1 MSEDASDVP
10 RELLESIKDVI
21 GRKIKISVKKK
32 VKLETKGDKVDN
44 RILVLASCRA
54 FLLTSRIP
62 TKLELTFSYLEIQ
75 GITSSKPGQLIVEM
89 EKCNISMKMAS
100 SEDVNEVLAHIGTC
114 LRKIFPG
121 LSPVRIMKKVTME
134 PSERLA
140 NLQALWESQTVAE
153 LGPCGGFSQMYACVC
168 DWLGFPYRE
177 EVQWDV
183 DTIYLTQ
190 DTRELNLQ
198 DFSHLD
204 HRDLIPIVAA
214 LEYNQ
219 WFTKLSSKDLKLST
233 DVCEQILR
241 VVSRSNR
248 LEELVLENAGLRTD
262 FAQKLANALAHN
274 PNSGLHTINLANNPL
289 EDRGVSSLSVQF
301 AKLPKGLKHLNVSKT
316 SLSPKGVNSLSQSLS
331 ANPLIANTL
340 IHLDLSGNV
349 LRSDDLSNL
358 YSFLAQP
365 NALVHLDLSNTE
377 CALDM
382 VCGALLR
389 GCLQHLAV
397 LSLSRTVFSHRKGK
411 EVPPSFKQFFS
422 SSLALRQINLS
433 GTKLPPEPLKALLL
447 GLACN
452 HNVKE
457 VSLDLSSCEL
467 GHCLRSGGAQV
478 LEGCIAEI
486 HNITSLDISDNGLES
501 DLSTLVVWLSKNRS
515 IRHLALGKNFNN
527 MKSKNLT
534 PVLDNLVQMIQDE
547 DSPLQSLSLADS
559 KLKTEV
565 TIIINALGSNT
576 SLTKVDIS
584 GNGMGDMGAKMLAK
598 ALQINTKLRTV
609 IWDKNNITAQGFQDI
624 AVALEKNYTLR
635 FMPIPM
641 NDASQALKTNP
652 EKTEDALRK
661 IENYLLRNHETRK
674 YLQEQAYRL
683 QQGIVTSTTQQM
695 IDRICVKVQDH
706 LNSLR
711 NCGVDAVQED
721 LKCAERLMRD
731 AKNSKTLLPN
741 LYHLGGPSWAAVN
754 GSLSN
759 PIQETLESMAGE
771 VTRVVDEQL
780 KTLLESMVDAAEN
793 LCPNVMKK
801 TNIRQDLIE
810 ASTEKISI
818 PRTFV
823 KNVLLEQS
831 GIDILNKISEV
842 KLTVASFL
850 SDRIVDE
857 ILDALSH
864 SHHKLADHLT
874 RRGKPL
880 PHQESLEIELAEEKP
895 TKRSIITVEDLTEIE
910 RLEDLDTCMMTPKSK
925 RKSIHSRMLR
935 PVSRAFEMEF
945 DLDKALEE
953 VPIHI
958 EDPPF
963 PSSRPDK
970 RTSGFIS
977 ELPSEEGRK
986 LEHFTKL
993 RPKRNKKQQPTQ
1005 ASVTATVP
1013 HEGEQNGLMGRVDEG
1028 VDEFFTKKVTKMD
1041 SKRPSV
1047 KSSDTNES
1055 SETGDEKKK
1064 RDSRKSGFLNLI
1076 KSRSKSERPQTV
1088 LVAEEPASPKGI
1100 VKSPAV
1106 DISKKELKSAEQNG
1120 SAERV
1125 EELKTPDSLEETQ
1138 PEDATKPEK
1147 SDNKG
1152 SPQGGRRYGVQVM
1165 GSGLLAE
1172 MKAKQEKRAAS
1183 AQKKFGNDVVS
1194 RDSYDTTAS
1203 AERQDG
1209 NSSVPKLQQTLPE
1222 NRFALSKGDSIVA
1235 PAEKN
1240 IKMEPKAEASAKA
1253 RSSSNTPTSPK
1264 PPLQSAKPSL
1274 TGRPTVPQKP
1284 RSASRTEDLPESP
1297 SGPGSPKVA
1306 LLPPVLKKITSDK
1319 EKDGQSSPQ
1328 PTIRSLSQEEQTGD
1342 YNKRDT
1348 DLDCEKP
1355 ASGGKRISRQYS
1367 TSAEEEVNEH
1377 GHRKSQATTA
1387 AKRSPGHQPH
1397 EYQELKQRS
1406 LNKDSH
1412 QGSKSSDSG
1421 EEADKDFIFV

>member
-1 MSEDASDVP
+1 MTEESSDVP
-10 RELLESIKDVI
+10 RELIESIKDVI

-32 VKLETKGDKVDN
+32 VKLEVKGDKVEN
-44 RILVLASCRA
+44 KVLVLTSCRA
-54 FLLTSRIP
+54 FLVTARIP
-62 TKLELTFSYLEIQ
+62 TKLELTFSYLEIH
-75 GITSSKPGQLIVEM
+75 GVICSKSAQMVVET
-89 EKCNISMKMAS
+89 EKCSISMKMAS
-100 SEDVNEVLAHIGTC
+100 PEDVSEVLAHIGTC

-121 LSPVRIMKKVTME
+121 LSPVRIMKKVSME

-140 NLQALWESQTVAE
+140 SLQALWDSQTVAE
-153 LGPCGGFSQMYACVC
+153 QGPCGGFSQMYACVC
-168 DWLGFPYRE
+168 DWLGFSYRE

-204 HRDLIPIVAA
+204 HRDLIPIIAA

-262 FAQKLANALAHN
+262 FAQKLASALAHN
-274 PNSGLHTINLANNPL
+274 PNSGLHTINLAGNPL
-289 EDRGVSSLSVQF
+289 EDRGVSSLSIQF
-301 AKLPKGLKHLNVSKT
+301 AKLPKGLKHLNLSKT

-331 ANPLIANTL
+331 ANPLTASTL
-340 IHLDLSGNV
+340 VHLDLSGNV
-349 LRSDDLSNL
+349 LRGDDLSHMYN
-358 YSFLAQP
+358 FLAQP
-365 NALVHLDLSNTE
+365 NAIAHLDLSNTE
-377 CALDM
+377 CSLDM

-389 GCLQHLAV
+389 GCLQYLAV
-397 LSLSRTVFSHRKGK
+397 LNLSRTVFSHRKGK

-422 SSLALRQINLS
+422 SSLALMHINLS
-433 GTKLPPEPLKALLL
+433 GTKLSPEPLKALLL

-452 HNVKE
+452 HNLKG
-457 VSLDLSSCEL
+457 VSLDLSNCEL

-501 DLSTLVVWLSKNRS
+501 DLSTLIVWLSKNRS
-515 IRHLALGKNFNN
+515 IQHLALGKNFNN

-547 DSPLQSLSLADS
+547 ESPLQSLSLADS

-624 AVALEKNYTLR
+624 AVAMEKNYTLR

-641 NDASQALKTNP
+641 YDASQALKTNP
-652 EKTEDALRK
+652 EKTEDALQK

-711 NCGVDAVQED
+711 NCGGDAIQED
-721 LKCAERLMRD
+721 LKSAERLMRD

-741 LYHLGGPSWAAVN
+741 LYHVGGASWAGAS
-754 GSLSN
+754 GLLSS

-780 KTLLESMVDAAEN
+780 KALLESMVDAAEN

-801 TNIRQDLIE
+801 AHIRQDLIH

-864 SHHKLADHLT
+864 CHHKLADHFS
-874 RRGKPL
+874 RRGKTL
-880 PHQESLEIELAEEKP
+880 PQQESLEIELAEEKP
-895 TKRSIITVEDLTEIE
+895 VKRSIITVEELTEIE

-953 VPIHI
+953 VPIHV

-963 PSSRPDK
+963 PSLRQEK
-970 RTSGFIS
+970 RSSGFIS
-977 ELPSEEGRK
+977 ELPSEEGKK

-1005 ASVTATVP
+1005 AAVCAANIVSQD
-1013 HEGEQNGLMGRVDEG
+1013 GEQNGLMGRVDEG
-1028 VDEFFTKKVTKMD
+1028 VDEFFTKRVTKMD
-1041 SKRPSV
+1041 SKKWSTRGSE
-1047 KSSDTNES
+1047 SHELNEG
-1055 SETGDEKKK
+1055 GDEKKK
-1064 RDSRKSGFLNLI
+1064 RDSRKSSGFLNLI
-1076 KSRSKSERPQTV
+1076 KSRSKSERPPTI
-1088 LVAEEPASPKGI
+1088 LMTEEPSSPKGA
-1100 VKSPAV
+1100 VRSPPV
-1106 DISKKELKSAEQNG
+1106 DCPRKDTKAAEHNG
-1120 SAERV
+1120 NSERI
-1125 EELKTPDSLEETQ
+1125 EEIKTPDSFEESQ
-1138 PEDATKPEK
+1138 GEEIGKVERSDSK
-1147 SDNKG
+1147 S

-1172 MKAKQEKRAAS
+1172 MKAKQEKRAAC
-1183 AQKKFGNDVVS
+1183 AQKKLGNDAVS
-1194 RDSYDTTAS
+1194 QDSSSPALS
-1203 AERQDG
+1203 SVERLDG
-1209 NSSVPKLQQTLPE
+1209 GGAVPKLHPGLPE
-1222 NRFALSKGDSIVA
+1222 NRFGLGT
-1235 PAEKN
+1235 PEKN
-1240 IKMEPKAEASAKA
+1240 TKAEPKAEAGSRS
-1253 RSSSNTPTSPK
+1253 RSSSSTPTSPK
-1264 PPLQSAKPSL
+1264 PLLQSPKPSL
-1274 TGRPTVPQKP
+1274 AARPVIPQKP
-1284 RSASRTEDLPESP
+1284 RTASRPDDIPDSP
-1297 SGPGSPKVA
+1297 SSPKVA
-1306 LLPPVLKKITSDK
+1306 LLPPVLKKVPLDK
-1319 EKDGQSSPQ
+1319 ERDGQSSPQ
-1328 PTIRSLSQEEQTGD
+1328 PSPRTFSQEV
-1342 YNKRDT
+1342 
-1348 DLDCEKP
+1348 
-1355 ASGGKRISRQYS
+1355 SRRSWGQ
-1367 TSAEEEVNEH
+1367 
-1377 GHRKSQATTA
+1377 QA
-1387 AKRSPGHQPH
+1387 Q
-1397 EYQELKQRS
+1397 EYQEQKQRS
-1406 LNKDSH
+1406 SSKDGH

-1421 EEADKDFIFV
+1421 EEAEKEFIFV

>member
-1 MSEDASDVP
+1 MTEESSEVP
-10 RELLESIKDVI
+10 RQLTESIEDVI
-21 GRKIKISVKKK
+21 GRKIKIAVKKK
-32 VKLETKGDKVDN
+32 VKLEVKGDRVENKV
-44 RILVLASCRA
+44 LVLTSCRA
-54 FLLTSRIP
+54 FLVTARIP
-62 TKLELTFSYLEIQ
+62 TKMV
-75 GITSSKPGQLIVEM
+75 VEA
-89 EKCNISMKMAS
+89 EKCSISMKMTS
-100 SEDVNEVLAHIGTC
+100 PEDVTEVLAHIGTC
-114 LRKIFPG
+114 LCKIFPG
-121 LSPVRIMKKVTME
+121 LSPVRIMKKVSME
-134 PSERLA
+134 PSEQLTS
-140 NLQALWESQTVAE
+140 LQALWDSQTTAE
-153 LGPCGGFSQMYACVC
+153 QGPCGGFSQMYACVC
-168 DWLGFPYRE
+168 DWLGFSYRE

-198 DFSHLD
+198 DFSHLE
-204 HRDLIPIVAA
+204 HRDLIPIIAA

-241 VVSRSNR
+241 VVSRSSR

-262 FAQKLANALAHN
+262 FAQKLASALAHN
-274 PNSGLHTINLANNPL
+274 PNSGLHTINLAGNPL
-289 EDRGVSSLSVQF
+289 EDRGVSSLSIQF
-301 AKLPKGLKHLNVSKT
+301 AKLPKGLKHLNLSKT

-331 ANPLIANTL
+331 ANPLTATTL

-349 LRSDDLSNL
+349 LRGDDLS
-358 YSFLAQP
+358 YMYHFLAQP
-365 NALVHLDLSNTE
+365 NAIAHLDLSNTE
-377 CALDM
+377 CSLDM
-382 VCGALLR
+382 VCGALLH

-397 LSLSRTVFSHRKGK
+397 LNLSRTVFSHRKGK
-411 EVPPSFKQFFS
+411 EVPPSFKLFFS
-422 SSLALRQINLS
+422 SSLALIGINLS
-433 GTKLPPEPLKALLL
+433 GTKLSPEPLKALLL

-452 HNVKE
+452 HSLKG
-457 VSLDLSSCEL
+457 VSLDLSNCE
-467 GHCLRSGGAQV
+467 LRSGGAQV

-501 DLSTLVVWLSKNRS
+501 DLSTLIVWLSKNRS
-515 IRHLALGKNFNN
+515 IQHLALGKNFNN

-547 DSPLQSLSLADS
+547 ESPLQSLSLADS

-624 AVALEKNYTLR
+624 AVAMEKNYTLR

-641 NDASQALKTNP
+641 YDASQALKTNP
-652 EKTEDALRK
+652 EKTEEALQK

-711 NCGVDAVQED
+711 NCGGDAIQED
-721 LKCAERLMRD
+721 LKSAERLMRD
-731 AKNSKTLLPN
+731 AKNSKTLLTN
-741 LYHLGGPSWAAVN
+741 LYHVGGASWAGAS
-754 GSLSN
+754 GLLSS

-780 KTLLESMVDAAEN
+780 KALLESMVDAAES

-801 TNIRQDLIE
+801 AHIRQDLIH
-810 ASTEKISI
+810 ASTEKISV

-842 KLTVASFL
+842 KLMVASFL

-864 SHHKLADHLT
+864 CHHKLADHFN
-874 RRGKPL
+874 RRGETL
-880 PHQESLEIELAEEKP
+880 PQQESCEIELAEEKP
-895 TKRSIITVEDLTEIE
+895 VKCSIITVEELTEIE

-963 PSSRPDK
+963 PSIRQEK
-970 RTSGFIS
+970 RSSGFIS
-977 ELPSEEGRK
+977 ELPSEEGKK

-1005 ASVTATVP
+1005 AAVCAANVVS
-1013 HEGEQNGLMGRVDEG
+1013 HDGEQNGLIGRVDEG

-1041 SKRPSV
+1041 SKR
-1047 KSSDTNES
+1047 SSSRGSES
-1055 SETGDEKKK
+1055 HELSEGGDEKKK

-1076 KSRSKSERPQTV
+1076 KSRSKSERPPTV
-1088 LVAEEPASPKGI
+1088 LMSEEPSSPKGGGR
-1100 VKSPAV
+1100 SPAV
-1106 DISKKELKSAEQNG
+1106 DTARKNMKPAEHNG
-1120 SAERV
+1120 SSEQI
-1125 EELKTPDSLEETQ
+1125 EEIKTPDSLEEDQ
-1138 PEDATKPEK
+1138 VEEMGKVERSDSK
-1147 SDNKG
+1147 S
-1152 SPQGGRRYGVQVM
+1152 SPQGGQKYGVQVM

-1172 MKAKQEKRAAS
+1172 MKAKQERRAAC
-1183 AQKKFGNDVVS
+1183 AQKKLGNDAIS
-1194 RDSYDTTAS
+1194 QDAS
-1203 AERQDG
+1203 ALSLSSMEWLDG
-1209 NSSVPKLQQTLPE
+1209 SGAVPKLPPGLPE
-1222 NRFALSKGDSIVA
+1222 NRFGLAT
-1235 PAEKN
+1235 PEKN
-1240 IKMEPKAEASAKA
+1240 AKAEPKVNVGS
-1253 RSSSNTPTSPK
+1253 RSRGSSSTSTSPK
-1264 PPLQSAKPSL
+1264 PLLQSPKPTLAS
-1274 TGRPTVPQKP
+1274 RPIIPQKP
-1284 RSASRTEDLPESP
+1284 RTTSQPEDIPDSP
-1297 SGPGSPKVA
+1297 SGPSSPKVA
-1306 LLPPVLKKITSDK
+1306 LLPLILKKVPSDK
-1319 EKDGQSSPQ
+1319 ERDGQSSPQ
-1328 PTIRSLSQEEQTGD
+1328 PSPRTFSQEVVQRG
-1342 YNKRDT
+1342 YYYKRNSDHNN
-1348 DLDCEKP
+1348 DKP
-1355 ASGGKRISRQYS
+1355 SSRGKRSSKLYS
-1367 TSAEEEVNEH
+1367 TIAEEEVNAI
-1377 GHRKSQATTA
+1377 GHRKSQPTNVSR
-1387 AKRSPGHQPH
+1387 RSWGQQFH
-1397 EYQELKQRS
+1397 EYQEQKQQS
-1406 LNKDSH
+1406 SSKDGH
-1412 QGSKSSDSG
+1412 QSSKSSDSG
-1421 EEADKDFIFV
+1421 EEAEKEFIFV

>member
-1 MSEDASDVP
+1 MPNVLFALGLFLVVGFVFY
-10 RELLESIKDVI
+10 LEFY
-21 GRKIKISVKKK
+21 
-32 VKLETKGDKVDN
+32 
-44 RILVLASCRA
+44 VLKPSLQVFS
-54 FLLTSRIP
+54 FLLSP
-62 TKLELTFSYLEIQ
+62 QLQLELTFSYLEIH
-75 GITSSKPGQLIVEM
+75 GVICSKSAQMVVET

-100 SEDVNEVLAHIGTC
+100 PEDVSEVLAHIGTC

-121 LSPVRIMKKVTME
+121 LSPVRIMKKVSME
-134 PSERLA
+134 PPERLA
-140 NLQALWESQTVAE
+140 SLQALWDSQTVAE
-153 LGPCGGFSQMYACVC
+153 QGPCGGFSQMYACVC
-168 DWLGFPYRE
+168 DWLGFSYRE

-204 HRDLIPIVAA
+204 HRDLIPIIAA

-262 FAQKLANALAHN
+262 FAQKLASALAHN
-274 PNSGLHTINLANNPL
+274 PNSGLHTINLAGNPL
-289 EDRGVSSLSVQF
+289 EDRGVSSLSIQF
-301 AKLPKGLKHLNVSKT
+301 AKLPKGLKHLNLSKT

-331 ANPLIANTL
+331 ANPLTASTL
-340 IHLDLSGNV
+340 VHLDLSGNV
-349 LRSDDLSNL
+349 FRGDDLSHMYN
-358 YSFLAQP
+358 FLAQP
-365 NALVHLDLSNTE
+365 NAIAHLDLSNTE
-377 CALDM
+377 CSLDM

-389 GCLQHLAV
+389 GCLQYLAV
-397 LSLSRTVFSHRKGK
+397 LNLSRTVFSHRKGK

-422 SSLALRQINLS
+422 SSLALMHINLS
-433 GTKLPPEPLKALLL
+433 GTKLSPEPLKALLL

-452 HNVKE
+452 HNLKG
-457 VSLDLSSCEL
+457 VSLDLSNCE
-467 GHCLRSGGAQV
+467 LRSGGAQV

-501 DLSTLVVWLSKNRS
+501 DLSTLIVWLSKNRS
-515 IRHLALGKNFNN
+515 IQHLALGKNFNN

-547 DSPLQSLSLADS
+547 ESPLQSLSLADS

-624 AVALEKNYTLR
+624 AVAMEKNYTLR

-641 NDASQALKTNP
+641 YDASQALKTNP
-652 EKTEDALRK
+652 EKTEEALQK

-711 NCGVDAVQED
+711 NCGGDAIQED
-721 LKCAERLMRD
+721 LKSAERLMRD

-741 LYHLGGPSWAAVN
+741 LYHVGGASWAGAS
-754 GSLSN
+754 GLLSS

-780 KTLLESMVDAAEN
+780 KALLESMVDAAEN

-801 TNIRQDLIE
+801 AHIRQDLIH

-864 SHHKLADHLT
+864 CHHKLADHFS
-874 RRGKPL
+874 RRGKTL
-880 PHQESLEIELAEEKP
+880 PQQESLEIELTEEKP
-895 TKRSIITVEDLTEIE
+895 VKRSIITVEELTEIE

-963 PSSRPDK
+963 PSLRQEK
-970 RTSGFIS
+970 RSSGFIS
-977 ELPSEEGRK
+977 ELPSEEGKK

-1005 ASVTATVP
+1005 AAVCAANIVSQD
-1013 HEGEQNGLMGRVDEG
+1013 GEQNGHMGRVDEG

-1041 SKRPSV
+1041 SKKWSTRGSE
-1047 KSSDTNES
+1047 SHELNEG
-1055 SETGDEKKK
+1055 GDEKKK
-1064 RDSRKSGFLNLI
+1064 RDSRKSSGFLNLI
-1076 KSRSKSERPQTV
+1076 KSRSKSERPPTI
-1088 LVAEEPASPKGI
+1088 LMTEEPSSPKGA
-1100 VKSPAV
+1100 VKSPPV
-1106 DISKKELKSAEQNG
+1106 DCPRKDTKATEHNG
-1120 SAERV
+1120 NSERI
-1125 EELKTPDSLEETQ
+1125 EEIKTPDSFEESQ
-1138 PEDATKPEK
+1138 GEEIGKVERSDSK
-1147 SDNKG
+1147 S

-1172 MKAKQEKRAAS
+1172 MKAKQEKR
-1183 AQKKFGNDVVS
+1183 
-1194 RDSYDTTAS
+1194 
-1203 AERQDG
+1203 
-1209 NSSVPKLQQTLPE
+1209 
-1222 NRFALSKGDSIVA
+1222 NRFGLGT
-1235 PAEKN
+1235 PEKN
-1240 IKMEPKAEASAKA
+1240 TKAEPKVEAGSRS
-1253 RSSSNTPTSPK
+1253 RSSSSTPTSPK
-1264 PPLQSAKPSL
+1264 PLLQSPKPSL
-1274 TGRPTVPQKP
+1274 AARPVIPQKP
-1284 RSASRTEDLPESP
+1284 RTASRPDDIPDSP
-1297 SGPGSPKVA
+1297 SSPKVA
-1306 LLPPVLKKITSDK
+1306 LLPPVLKKVPSDK
-1319 EKDGQSSPQ
+1319 ERDGQSSPQ
-1328 PTIRSLSQEEQTGD
+1328 PSPRTFSQEV
-1342 YNKRDT
+1342 
-1348 DLDCEKP
+1348 
-1355 ASGGKRISRQYS
+1355 SRRSWGQ
-1367 TSAEEEVNEH
+1367 
-1377 GHRKSQATTA
+1377 QA
-1387 AKRSPGHQPH
+1387 Q
-1397 EYQELKQRS
+1397 EYQEQKQRS
-1406 LNKDSH
+1406 SSKDGH

-1421 EEADKDFIFV
+1421 EEAEKEFIFV

>member
-1 MSEDASDVP
+1 MTEESSDVP
-10 RELLESIKDVI
+10 RELIESIKDVI

-32 VKLETKGDKVDN
+32 VKLEVKGDKVEN
-44 RILVLASCRA
+44 KVLVLTSCRA
-54 FLLTSRIP
+54 FLVTARIP
-62 TKLELTFSYLEIQ
+62 TKLELTFSYLEIH
-75 GITSSKPGQLIVEM
+75 GVICSKSAQMVVET

-100 SEDVNEVLAHIGTC
+100 PEDVSEVLAHIGTC

-121 LSPVRIMKKVTME
+121 LSPVRIMKKVSME
-134 PSERLA
+134 PPERLA
-140 NLQALWESQTVAE
+140 SLQALWDSQTVAE
-153 LGPCGGFSQMYACVC
+153 QGPCGGFSQMYACVC
-168 DWLGFPYRE
+168 DWLGFSYRE

-204 HRDLIPIVAA
+204 HRDLIPIIAA

-233 DVCEQILR
+233 DVCEQIFR

-248 LEELVLENAGLRTD
+248 LEELVLENAALRTD
-262 FAQKLANALAHN
+262 FAQKLASALAHN
-274 PNSGLHTINLANNPL
+274 PNSGLHTINLAGNPL
-289 EDRGVSSLSVQF
+289 EDRGVSSLSIQF
-301 AKLPKGLKHLNVSKT
+301 AKLPKGLKHLNLSKT

-331 ANPLIANTL
+331 ANPLTASTL
-340 IHLDLSGNV
+340 VHLDLSGNV
-349 LRSDDLSNL
+349 LRGDDLSHMYN
-358 YSFLAQP
+358 FLAQP
-365 NALVHLDLSNTE
+365 NAIAHLDFSNTE
-377 CALDM
+377 CSLDM

-389 GCLQHLAV
+389 GCLQYLAV
-397 LSLSRTVFSHRKGK
+397 LNLSRTVFSHRKGR

-422 SSLALRQINLS
+422 SSLALMHINLS
-433 GTKLPPEPLKALLL
+433 GTKLSPEPLKALLL

-452 HNVKE
+452 HNLKG
-457 VSLDLSSCEL
+457 VSLDLSNCE
-467 GHCLRSGGAQV
+467 LRSGGAQV

-501 DLSTLVVWLSKNRS
+501 DLSTLIVWLSKNRS
-515 IRHLALGKNFNN
+515 IQHLALGKNFNN

-547 DSPLQSLSLADS
+547 ESPLQSLSLADS

-624 AVALEKNYTLR
+624 AVAMEKNYTLR

-641 NDASQALKTNP
+641 YDASQALKTNP
-652 EKTEDALRK
+652 EKTEEALQK

-711 NCGVDAVQED
+711 NCGGDAIQED
-721 LKCAERLMRD
+721 LKSAERLMRD

-741 LYHLGGPSWAAVN
+741 LYHVGGASWAGAS
-754 GSLSN
+754 GLLSS

-780 KTLLESMVDAAEN
+780 KALLESMVDAAEN

-801 TNIRQDLIE
+801 AHIRQDLIH

-864 SHHKLADHLT
+864 CHHKLADHFS
-874 RRGKPL
+874 RRGKTL
-880 PHQESLEIELAEEKP
+880 PQQESLEIELTEEKP
-895 TKRSIITVEDLTEIE
+895 VKRSIITVEELTEIE
-910 RLEDLDTCMMTPKSK
+910 RLEDLDTCMTLCCTSMTPKSK

-963 PSSRPDK
+963 PSLRQEK
-970 RTSGFIS
+970 RSSGFIS
-977 ELPSEEGRK
+977 ELPSEEGKK

-1005 ASVTATVP
+1005 AALFVLQVCAANIVSQD
-1013 HEGEQNGLMGRVDEG
+1013 GEQNGLMGRVDEG

-1041 SKRPSV
+1041 SKKWSTRGSE
-1047 KSSDTNES
+1047 SHELNEG
-1055 SETGDEKKK
+1055 GDEKKK
-1064 RDSRKSGFLNLI
+1064 RDSRKSSGFLNLI
-1076 KSRSKSERPQTV
+1076 KSRSKSERPPTI
-1088 LVAEEPASPKGI
+1088 LMTEEPSSPKGA
-1100 VKSPAV
+1100 VKSPPV
-1106 DISKKELKSAEQNG
+1106 DCPRKDTKATEHNG
-1120 SAERV
+1120 NSERI
-1125 EELKTPDSLEETQ
+1125 EEIKTPDSFEESQ
-1138 PEDATKPEK
+1138 GEEIGKVERSDSK
-1147 SDNKG
+1147 S

-1172 MKAKQEKRAAS
+1172 MKAKQEKRAAC
-1183 AQKKFGNDVVS
+1183 AQKKLGNDAVS
-1194 RDSYDTTAS
+1194 QDSSSPALS
-1203 AERQDG
+1203 SVERLDG
-1209 NSSVPKLQQTLPE
+1209 GGAVPKLHPGLPE
-1222 NRFALSKGDSIVA
+1222 NRFGLGT
-1235 PAEKN
+1235 PEKN
-1240 IKMEPKAEASAKA
+1240 TKAEPKVEAGSRS
-1253 RSSSNTPTSPK
+1253 RSSSSTPTSPK
-1264 PPLQSAKPSL
+1264 PLLQSPKPSL
-1274 TGRPTVPQKP
+1274 AARPVIPQKP
-1284 RSASRTEDLPESP
+1284 RTASRPDDIPDSP
-1297 SGPGSPKVA
+1297 SSPKVA
-1306 LLPPVLKKITSDK
+1306 LLPPVLKKVPSDK
-1319 EKDGQSSPQ
+1319 ERDGQSSPQ
-1328 PTIRSLSQEEQTGD
+1328 PSPRTFSQEV
-1342 YNKRDT
+1342 
-1348 DLDCEKP
+1348 
-1355 ASGGKRISRQYS
+1355 SRRSWGQ
-1367 TSAEEEVNEH
+1367 
-1377 GHRKSQATTA
+1377 QA
-1387 AKRSPGHQPH
+1387 Q
-1397 EYQELKQRS
+1397 EYQEQKQRS
-1406 LNKDSH
+1406 SSKDGH

-1421 EEADKDFIFV
+1421 EEAEKEFIFV

>member
-1 MSEDASDVP
+1 MTEESSDVP
-10 RELLESIKDVI
+10 RELIESIKDVI

-32 VKLETKGDKVDN
+32 VKLEVKGDKVEN
-44 RILVLASCRA
+44 KVLVLTSCRA
-54 FLLTSRIP
+54 FLVTARIP
-62 TKLELTFSYLEIQ
+62 TKLELTFSYLEIH
-75 GITSSKPGQLIVEM
+75 GVVCSKSAQMIVET
-89 EKCNISMKMAS
+89 EKCSISMKMAS
-100 SEDVNEVLAHIGTC
+100 PEDVSEVLAHIGTC

-121 LSPVRIMKKVTME
+121 LSPVRIMKKVSME

-140 NLQALWESQTVAE
+140 SLQALWDSQTVAE
-153 LGPCGGFSQMYACVC
+153 QGPCGGFSQMYACVC
-168 DWLGFPYRE
+168 DWLGFSYRE

-204 HRDLIPIVAA
+204 HRDLIPIIAA

-262 FAQKLANALAHN
+262 FAQKLASALAHN
-274 PNSGLHTINLANNPL
+274 PNSGLHTINLAGNPL
-289 EDRGVSSLSVQF
+289 EDRGVSSLSIQF
-301 AKLPKGLKHLNVSKT
+301 AKLPKGLKHLNLSKT

-331 ANPLIANTL
+331 ANPLTASTL
-340 IHLDLSGNV
+340 VHLDLSGNV
-349 LRSDDLSNL
+349 LRGDDLSHMYN
-358 YSFLAQP
+358 FLAQP
-365 NALVHLDLSNTE
+365 NAIVHLDLSNTE
-377 CALDM
+377 CSLDM

-389 GCLQHLAV
+389 GCLQYLAV
-397 LSLSRTVFSHRKGK
+397 LNLSRTVFSHRKGK

-422 SSLALRQINLS
+422 SSLALMHINLS
-433 GTKLPPEPLKALLL
+433 GTKLSPEPLKALLL

-452 HNVKE
+452 HNLKG
-457 VSLDLSSCEL
+457 VSLDLSNCE
-467 GHCLRSGGAQV
+467 LRSGGAQV

-501 DLSTLVVWLSKNRS
+501 DLSTLIVWLSKNRS
-515 IRHLALGKNFNN
+515 IQHLALGKNFNN

-547 DSPLQSLSLADS
+547 ESPLQSLSLADS

-624 AVALEKNYTLR
+624 AVAMEKNYTLR

-641 NDASQALKTNP
+641 YDASQALKTNP
-652 EKTEDALRK
+652 EKTEDALQK

-711 NCGVDAVQED
+711 NCGGDAIQED
-721 LKCAERLMRD
+721 LKSAERLMRD

-741 LYHLGGPSWAAVN
+741 LYHVGGASWAGAS
-754 GSLSN
+754 GLLSS

-780 KTLLESMVDAAEN
+780 KALLESMVDAAEN

-801 TNIRQDLIE
+801 AHIRQDLIH

-864 SHHKLADHLT
+864 CHHKLADHFS
-874 RRGKPL
+874 RRGKTL
-880 PHQESLEIELAEEKP
+880 PQQESLEIELAEEKP
-895 TKRSIITVEDLTEIE
+895 VKRSIITVEELTEIE

-963 PSSRPDK
+963 PSLRQEK
-970 RTSGFIS
+970 RSSGFIS
-977 ELPSEEGRK
+977 ELPSEEGKK

-1005 ASVTATVP
+1005 AAVCAANIVSQD
-1013 HEGEQNGLMGRVDEG
+1013 GEQNGLMGRVDEG

-1041 SKRPSV
+1041 SKKWSTRGSE
-1047 KSSDTNES
+1047 SHELNEG
-1055 SETGDEKKK
+1055 GDEKKK
-1064 RDSRKSGFLNLI
+1064 RDSRKSSGFLNLI
-1076 KSRSKSERPQTV
+1076 KSRSKSERPPTI
-1088 LVAEEPASPKGI
+1088 LMTEEPSSPKGA
-1100 VKSPAV
+1100 VRSPPV
-1106 DISKKELKSAEQNG
+1106 DCPRKDTKAAEHNG
-1120 SAERV
+1120 NSERI
-1125 EELKTPDSLEETQ
+1125 EEIKTPDSFEESQ
-1138 PEDATKPEK
+1138 GEEIGKVERSDSK
-1147 SDNKG
+1147 S
-1152 SPQGGRRYGVQVM
+1152 SPQAGRRYGVQVM

-1172 MKAKQEKRAAS
+1172 MKAKQEKRAAC
-1183 AQKKFGNDVVS
+1183 AQKKLGNDAVS
-1194 RDSYDTTAS
+1194 QDSSSPALS
-1203 AERQDG
+1203 GVERSDG
-1209 NSSVPKLQQTLPE
+1209 GGAGLPE
-1222 NRFALSKGDSIVA
+1222 NRFGLGT
-1235 PAEKN
+1235 PEKN
-1240 IKMEPKAEASAKA
+1240 TKAEPKAEAGSRS
-1253 RSSSNTPTSPK
+1253 RSSSSTPTSPK
-1264 PPLQSAKPSL
+1264 PLLQSPKPSL
-1274 TGRPTVPQKP
+1274 AARPVIPQKP
-1284 RSASRTEDLPESP
+1284 RTASRPDDIPDSP
-1297 SGPGSPKVA
+1297 SSPKVA
-1306 LLPPVLKKITSDK
+1306 LLPPVLKKVPSDK
-1319 EKDGQSSPQ
+1319 ERDGQSSPQ
-1328 PTIRSLSQEEQTGD
+1328 PSPRTFSQEV
-1342 YNKRDT
+1342 
-1348 DLDCEKP
+1348 
-1355 ASGGKRISRQYS
+1355 SRRSWGQ
-1367 TSAEEEVNEH
+1367 
-1377 GHRKSQATTA
+1377 QA
-1387 AKRSPGHQPH
+1387 Q
-1397 EYQELKQRS
+1397 EYQEQKQRS
-1406 LNKDSH
+1406 SSKDGH
-1412 QGSKSSDSG
+1412 QGSKSNDSG
-1421 EEADKDFIFV
+1421 EEAEKEFIFV

>member
-1 MSEDASDVP
+1 MTEESSDVP
-10 RELLESIKDVI
+10 RELIESIKDVI

-32 VKLETKGDKVDN
+32 VKLEVKGDKVEN
-44 RILVLASCRA
+44 KVLVLTSCRA
-54 FLLTSRIP
+54 FLVTARIP
-62 TKLELTFSYLEIQ
+62 TKLELTFSYLEIH
-75 GITSSKPGQLIVEM
+75 GVVCSKSAQMIVET
-89 EKCNISMKMAS
+89 EKCSISMKMAS
-100 SEDVNEVLAHIGTC
+100 PEDVSEVLAHIGTC

-121 LSPVRIMKKVTME
+121 LSPVRIMKKVSME

-140 NLQALWESQTVAE
+140 SLQALWDSQTVAE
-153 LGPCGGFSQMYACVC
+153 QGPCGGFSQMYACVC
-168 DWLGFPYRE
+168 DWLGFSYRE

-204 HRDLIPIVAA
+204 HRDLIPIIAA

-262 FAQKLANALAHN
+262 FAQKLASALAHN
-274 PNSGLHTINLANNPL
+274 PNSGLHTINLAGNPL
-289 EDRGVSSLSVQF
+289 EDRGVSSLSIQF
-301 AKLPKGLKHLNVSKT
+301 AKLPKGLKHLNLSKT

-331 ANPLIANTL
+331 ANPLTASTL
-340 IHLDLSGNV
+340 VHLDLSGNV
-349 LRSDDLSNL
+349 LRGDDLSHMYN
-358 YSFLAQP
+358 FLAQP
-365 NALVHLDLSNTE
+365 NAIVHLDLSNTE
-377 CALDM
+377 CSLDM

-389 GCLQHLAV
+389 GCLQYLAV
-397 LSLSRTVFSHRKGK
+397 LNLSRTVFSHRKGK

-422 SSLALRQINLS
+422 SSLALMHINLS
-433 GTKLPPEPLKALLL
+433 GTKLSPEPLKALLL

-452 HNVKE
+452 HNLKG
-457 VSLDLSSCEL
+457 VSLDLSNCEL

-501 DLSTLVVWLSKNRS
+501 DLSTLIVWLSKNRS
-515 IRHLALGKNFNN
+515 IQHLALGKNFNN

-547 DSPLQSLSLADS
+547 ESPLQSLSLADS

-624 AVALEKNYTLR
+624 AVAMEKNYTLR

-641 NDASQALKTNP
+641 YDASQALKTNP
-652 EKTEDALRK
+652 EKTEDALQK

-711 NCGVDAVQED
+711 NCGGDAIQED
-721 LKCAERLMRD
+721 LKSAERLMRD

-741 LYHLGGPSWAAVN
+741 LYHVGGASWAGAS
-754 GSLSN
+754 GLLSS

-780 KTLLESMVDAAEN
+780 KALLESMVDAAEN

-801 TNIRQDLIE
+801 AHIRQDLIH

-864 SHHKLADHLT
+864 CHHKLADHFS
-874 RRGKPL
+874 RRGKTL
-880 PHQESLEIELAEEKP
+880 PQQESLEIELAEEKP
-895 TKRSIITVEDLTEIE
+895 VKRSIITVEELTEIE

-963 PSSRPDK
+963 PSLRQEK
-970 RTSGFIS
+970 RSSGFIS
-977 ELPSEEGRK
+977 ELPSEEGKK

-1005 ASVTATVP
+1005 AAVCAANIVSQD
-1013 HEGEQNGLMGRVDEG
+1013 GEQNGLMGRVDEG

-1041 SKRPSV
+1041 SKKWSTRGSE
-1047 KSSDTNES
+1047 SHELNEG
-1055 SETGDEKKK
+1055 GDEKKK
-1064 RDSRKSGFLNLI
+1064 RDSRKSSGFLNLI
-1076 KSRSKSERPQTV
+1076 KSRSKSERPPTI
-1088 LVAEEPASPKGI
+1088 LMTEEPSSPKGA
-1100 VKSPAV
+1100 VRSPPV
-1106 DISKKELKSAEQNG
+1106 DCPRKDTKAAEHNG
-1120 SAERV
+1120 NSERI
-1125 EELKTPDSLEETQ
+1125 EEIKTPDSFEESQ
-1138 PEDATKPEK
+1138 GEEIGKVERSDSK
-1147 SDNKG
+1147 S
-1152 SPQGGRRYGVQVM
+1152 SPQAGRRYGVQVM

-1172 MKAKQEKRAAS
+1172 MKAKQEKRAAC
-1183 AQKKFGNDVVS
+1183 AQKKLGNDAVS
-1194 RDSYDTTAS
+1194 QDSSSPALS
-1203 AERQDG
+1203 GVERSDG
-1209 NSSVPKLQQTLPE
+1209 GGAVPKLHPGLPE
-1222 NRFALSKGDSIVA
+1222 NRFGLGT
-1235 PAEKN
+1235 PEKN
-1240 IKMEPKAEASAKA
+1240 TKAEPKAEAGSRS
-1253 RSSSNTPTSPK
+1253 RSSSSTPTSPK
-1264 PPLQSAKPSL
+1264 PLLQSPKPSL
-1274 TGRPTVPQKP
+1274 AARPVIPQKP
-1284 RSASRTEDLPESP
+1284 RTASRPDDIPDSP
-1297 SGPGSPKVA
+1297 SSPKVA
-1306 LLPPVLKKITSDK
+1306 LLPPVLKKVPSDK
-1319 EKDGQSSPQ
+1319 ERDGQSSPQ
-1328 PTIRSLSQEEQTGD
+1328 PSPRTFSQEV
-1342 YNKRDT
+1342 
-1348 DLDCEKP
+1348 
-1355 ASGGKRISRQYS
+1355 SRRSWGQ
-1367 TSAEEEVNEH
+1367 
-1377 GHRKSQATTA
+1377 QA
-1387 AKRSPGHQPH
+1387 Q
-1397 EYQELKQRS
+1397 EYQEQKQRS
-1406 LNKDSH
+1406 SSKDGH
-1412 QGSKSSDSG
+1412 QGSKSNDSG
-1421 EEADKDFIFV
+1421 EEAEKEFIFV

>member
-1 MSEDASDVP
+1 MTDESSDVP
-10 RELLESIKDVI
+10 RELMESIKDVI

-32 VKLETKGDKVDN
+32 VKLEVKGDRVENKV
-44 RILVLASCRA
+44 LVLTSCRA
-54 FLLTSRIP
+54 FLLPARIP
-62 TKLELTFSYLEIQ
+62 TKLELTFSYLEIH
-75 GITSSKPGQLIVEM
+75 GVICHKPAQMVVET
-89 EKCNISMKMAS
+89 EKCSMSMKMAS
-100 SEDVNEVLAHIGTC
+100 AEDVSDVLAHIGTC
-114 LRKIFPG
+114 LRRIFPG
-121 LSPVRIMKKVTME
+121 LSPLRIMKKVSME

-140 NLQALWESQTVAE
+140 SLQALWDSQTLAE
-153 LGPCGGFSQMYACVC
+153 PGPCGGFSQMYACVC
-168 DWLGFPYRE
+168 DWLGFSYRE

-198 DFSHLD
+198 DFSHLE
-204 HRDLIPIVAA
+204 HRDLIPIIAA

-262 FAQKLANALAHN
+262 FAQKLASALAHN
-274 PNSGLHTINLANNPL
+274 PNSGLHTINLAGNPL
-289 EDRGVSSLSVQF
+289 EDRGVSSLSIQF
-301 AKLPKGLKHLNVSKT
+301 AKLPKGLKHLNLSKT
-316 SLSPKGVNSLSQSLS
+316 SLSPKGVNSLCQSLS
-331 ANPLIANTL
+331 ANPLTASTL
-340 IHLDLSGNV
+340 AHLDLSGNA
-349 LRSDDLSNL
+349 LRGDDLSHMYN
-358 YSFLAQP
+358 FLAQP
-365 NALVHLDLSNTE
+365 NTIVHLDLSNTE
-377 CALDM
+377 CSLEM
-382 VCGALLR
+382 VCSALLR
-389 GCLQHLAV
+389 GCLQCLAV
-397 LSLSRTVFSHRKGK
+397 LNLSRSVFSHRKGK
-411 EVPPSFKQFFS
+411 EVPLSFKQFFS
-422 SSLALRQINLS
+422 SSLALMQINLS
-433 GTKLPPEPLKALLL
+433 GTKLAPEPLKALLL

-452 HNVKE
+452 HSLKG
-457 VSLDLSSCEL
+457 VSLDLSNCE
-467 GHCLRSGGAQV
+467 LRSGGAQV

-486 HNITSLDISDNGLES
+486 HNIVSLDLSDNGLES
-501 DLSTLVVWLSKNRS
+501 DLSTLIVWLSKNRS
-515 IRHLALGKNFNN
+515 IQHLALGKNFNN
-527 MKSKNLT
+527 MKPKNLT

-559 KLKTEV
+559 KLKAEV

-624 AVALEKNYTLR
+624 AVAMEKNYTLR

-641 NDASQALKTNP
+641 YDASQALKTNP
-652 EKTEDALRK
+652 EKTEEALQK

-695 IDRICVKVQDH
+695 IDRVCVKVQDH

-711 NCGVDAVQED
+711 SCGGDAIQED
-721 LKCAERLMRD
+721 LKAAERIMRD

-741 LYHLGGPSWAAVN
+741 LYHVGGASWAGAS
-754 GSLSN
+754 GLSSS

-780 KTLLESMVDAAEN
+780 KGLLENMVDAAED
-793 LCPNVMKK
+793 LCPSVMRKAH
-801 TNIRQDLIE
+801 IRQDLIH

-857 ILDALSH
+857 ILEALSN
-864 SHHKLADHLT
+864 SHRKLADHFS
-874 RRGKPL
+874 RRGKSL
-880 PHQESLEIELAEEKP
+880 PQREALEVELAEEKP
-895 TKRSIITVEDLTEIE
+895 VKRATLTVEDLTEVE

-963 PSSRPDK
+963 PSVRQEK
-970 RTSGFIS
+970 RSSGFIS
-977 ELPSEEGRK
+977 ELPSEEGRR

-1005 ASVTATVP
+1005 AAICNISIIP
-1013 HEGEQNGLMGRVDEG
+1013 HDGEQNGLMGRVDEG

-1041 SKRPSV
+1041 SKR
-1047 KSSDTNES
+1047 SSTRCSDAHELA
-1055 SETGDEKKK
+1055 EGDEKKK
-1064 RDSRKSGFLNLI
+1064 RDSRRSGFLNLI
-1076 KSRSKSERPQTV
+1076 KSRSRPERPPTV
-1088 LVAEEPASPKGI
+1088 LMSEELSSPKGAI
-1100 VKSPAV
+1100 RSPPV
-1106 DISKKELKSAEQNG
+1106 DTARKDIKAAEHNG
-1120 SAERV
+1120 AAERT
-1125 EELKTPDSLEETQ
+1125 EEVKTPEPLEEG
-1138 PEDATKPEK
+1138 PAEESGRVER
-1147 SDNKG
+1147 SDSRG
-1152 SPQGGRRYGVQVM
+1152 SPQGGRRYVQVM

-1172 MKAKQEKRAAS
+1172 MKAKQERRAAC
-1183 AQKKFGNDVVS
+1183 AQKKLVNDITS
-1194 RDSYDTTAS
+1194 QDSSSPVLSST
-1203 AERQDG
+1203 ERSEG
-1209 NSSVPKLQQTLPE
+1209 GGTVPKLHPGLPE
-1222 NRFALSKGDSIVA
+1222 ARFGLGT
-1235 PAEKN
+1235 PEKN
-1240 IKMEPKAEASAKA
+1240 AKAEPRVDGGCRS
-1253 RSSSNTPTSPK
+1253 RSSSSMPTSPK
-1264 PPLQSAKPSL
+1264 PLLQSTKPSP
-1274 TGRPTVPQKP
+1274 GARPSIPQKP
-1284 RSASRTEDLPESP
+1284 RTASRPEDTPDSP

-1306 LLPPVLKKITSDK
+1306 LLPPTLKKVPSDK
-1319 EKDGQSSPQ
+1319 ERDGQNSPQ
-1328 PTIRSLSQEEQTGD
+1328 PSPRTLSQEVSRRSWGPQAQECQEQ
-1342 YNKRDT
+1342 
-1348 DLDCEKP
+1348 
-1355 ASGGKRISRQYS
+1355 
-1367 TSAEEEVNEH
+1367 
-1377 GHRKSQATTA
+1377 
-1387 AKRSPGHQPH
+1387 
-1397 EYQELKQRS
+1397 KQRS
-1406 LNKDSH
+1406 SGKDGH

-1421 EEADKDFIFV
+1421 EEAEKEFIFV

>member
-1 MSEDASDVP
+1 
-10 RELLESIKDVI
+10 
-21 GRKIKISVKKK
+21 
-32 VKLETKGDKVDN
+32 
-44 RILVLASCRA
+44 VLASCRA

-75 GITSSKPGQLIVEM
+75 GITSSKPGQLIMET
-89 EKCNISMKMAS
+89 EKCTITMKLAT

-121 LSPVRIMKKVTME
+121 LSPVRILKKVTME

-140 NLQALWESQTVAE
+140 NLQALWDSQTVAE

-219 WFTKLSSKDLKLST
+219 WFTKLSSKDLKLSA

-241 VVSRSNR
+241 VVSRSSR

-262 FAQKLANALAHN
+262 FAQKLASALAHN
-274 PNSGLHTINLANNPL
+274 PSSGLHTINLASNPL

-301 AKLPKGLKHLNVSKT
+301 AKLPKGLKHLNLSKT

-331 ANPLIANTL
+331 ANALIASTL
-340 IHLDLSGNV
+340 LHLDLSGNA
-349 LRSDDLSNL
+349 LRGDDLSNL
-358 YSFLAQP
+358 YNFLAQP

-397 LSLSRTVFSHRKGK
+397 LSLSRTLFSHRKGK

-422 SSLALRQINLS
+422 SSLALMQINLS

-452 HNVKE
+452 HNLKE

-584 GNGMGDMGAKMLAK
+584 GNAMGDMGAKMLAK

-652 EKTEDALRK
+652 EKTEEALQK

-711 NCGVDAVQED
+711 NCGVDVVQED
-721 LKCAERLMRD
+721 VKSAERLMRD

-741 LYHLGGPSWAAVN
+741 LYHLGGASWAGAN

-759 PIQETLESMAGE
+759 PIQMTLESMAGE

-801 TNIRQDLIE
+801 AHIREDLIE

-850 SDRIVDE
+850 SDRVVDE

-864 SHHKLADHLT
+864 CHHKLADHLT

-880 PHQESLEIELAEEKP
+880 PLLEINLAEEKP
-895 TKRSIITVEDLTEIE
+895 TKRSIITVEELTEIE
-910 RLEDLDTCMMTPKSK
+910 RLEDLDTCMTLCCTSMTPKSK

-993 RPKRNKKQQPTQ
+993 RPKRNKKQQPSQ
-1005 ASVTATVP
+1005 AAVSAGMSQD
-1013 HEGEQNGLMGRVDEG
+1013 GEQNGLMGRVDEG

-1041 SKRPSV
+1041 SKRPST
-1047 KSSDTNES
+1047 KSSDS
-1055 SETGDEKKK
+1055 SEPSEAGEEKKK

-1076 KSRSKSERPQTV
+1076 KSRGSKSERPQTV
-1088 LVAEEPASPKGI
+1088 LVSEEPSSPKAAAKG
-1100 VKSPAV
+1100 SAV
-1106 DISKKELKSAEQNG
+1106 DASKKEAKPAEQNG
-1120 SAERV
+1120 GSERS
-1125 EELKTPDSLEETQ
+1125 EELKTPDSIEEVQ
-1138 PEDATKPEK
+1138 PDDAVKAERGD
-1147 SDNKG
+1147 SKG

-1183 AQKKFGNDVVS
+1183 AQKKLGNDITP
-1194 RDSYDTTAS
+1194 RDSCDTAVS
-1203 AERQDG
+1203 SERLDG
-1209 NSSVPKLQQTLPE
+1209 SGTVPKLQQTLPE
-1222 NRFALSKGDSIVA
+1222 NRFTPSKGDSISA
-1235 PAEKN
+1235 SSEKN
-1240 IKMEPKAEASAKA
+1240 AKAEPKAEAGTKA
-1253 RSSSNTPTSPK
+1253 RGSSNAPTSPK
-1264 PPLQSAKPSL
+1264 PPLQPSKPSL
-1274 TGRPTVPQKP
+1274 AARPTLPQKP
-1284 RSASRTEDLPESP
+1284 RSASRTGEQLL
-1297 SGPGSPKVA
+1297 GA
-1306 LLPPVLKKITSDK
+1306 LLLLGRVLLELILWVVK
-1319 EKDGQSSPQ
+1319 ERPTAQ
-1328 PTIRSLSQEEQTGD
+1328 P
-1342 YNKRDT
+1342 
-1348 DLDCEKP
+1348 
-1355 ASGGKRISRQYS
+1355 
-1367 TSAEEEVNEH
+1367 
-1377 GHRKSQATTA
+1377 
-1387 AKRSPGHQPH
+1387 
-1397 EYQELKQRS
+1397 
-1406 LNKDSH
+1406 
-1412 QGSKSSDSG
+1412 
-1421 EEADKDFIFV
+1421 

>member
-1 MSEDASDVP
+1 DTVQNPQTPRPLVEDP
-10 RELLESIKDVI
+10 RL
-21 GRKIKISVKKK
+21 RK
-32 VKLETKGDKVDN
+32 THTTH
-44 RILVLASCRA
+44 R
-54 FLLTSRIP
+54 
-62 TKLELTFSYLEIQ
+62 
-75 GITSSKPGQLIVEM
+75 
-89 EKCNISMKMAS
+89 EKCSISMKMAS
-100 SEDVNEVLAHIGTC
+100 SEDVNEVMAHIGTC

-140 NLQALWESQTVAE
+140 NLQELWDSQTVTE

-262 FAQKLANALAHN
+262 FAQKLANALSHN
-274 PNSGLHTINLANNPL
+274 PNSGFHTINLASNPL
-289 EDRGVSSLSVQF
+289 EDRGVSSLSIQF
-301 AKLPKGLKHLNVSKT
+301 AKLPKGLKHLNLSKT

-331 ANPLIANTL
+331 ANQLIANTL
-340 IHLDLSGNV
+340 TYLDLSGNV
-349 LRSDDLSNL
+349 LRGDDLSL
-358 YSFLAQP
+358 YNFLAQP
-365 NALVHLDLSNTE
+365 NAIVHLDLSNTE

-422 SSLALRQINLS
+422 SSLALMQINFS
-433 GTKLPPEPLKALLL
+433 GTKLSPEPLKALLL

-452 HNVKE
+452 LNLKE
-457 VSLDLSSCEL
+457 VSLDLSSCE
-467 GHCLRSGGAQV
+467 LRSGGAQV

-501 DLSTLVVWLSKNRS
+501 DLSTLVIWLSKNRS
-515 IRHLALGKNFNN
+515 IKHLALGKNFNN

-559 KLKTEV
+559 KLKTEL

-609 IWDKNNITAQGFQDI
+609 IWDKNNISAQGFQDI
-624 AVALEKNYTLR
+624 AVAMEKNYTLR

-652 EKTEDALRK
+652 EKTEEALQK

-711 NCGVDAVQED
+711 NCAVDAVQDD
-721 LKCAERLMRD
+721 LKSAERLMRD

-741 LYHLGGPSWAAVN
+741 LYHLGGASWAGVN

-780 KTLLESMVDAAEN
+780 KALLESMVDAAEN

-801 TNIRQDLIE
+801 THIRQDLIE

-864 SHHKLADHLT
+864 CHHKLADHLT

-880 PHQESLEIELAEEKP
+880 PQQESLEIELAEEKP
-895 TKRSIITVEDLTEIE
+895 TKRSTITVEDLTEIE

-958 EDPPF
+958 EDPPVL
-963 PSSRPDK
+963 SSRPDK

-993 RPKRNKKQQPTQ
+993 RPKRNKKQQPSQ
-1005 ASVTATVP
+1005 ASVCGATP
-1013 HEGEQNGLMGRVDEG
+1013 QEGEQNGLMGRVDEG

-1041 SKRPSV
+1041 SKRSSM
-1047 KSSDTNES
+1047 KRSDTNES
-1055 SETGDEKKK
+1055 SEVGDERKK

-1076 KSRSKSERPQTV
+1076 KSSRSKSERPQTV
-1088 LVAEEPASPKGI
+1088 LVAEEPSSPKGA

-1106 DISKKELKSAEQNG
+1106 DTTKKELKSAEQNG
-1120 SAERV
+1120 STERA
-1125 EELKTPDSLEETQ
+1125 EELKTPDSLDEIQ
-1138 PEDATKPEK
+1138 PEDAARAERG
-1147 SDNKG
+1147 DNKG

-1172 MKAKQEKRAAS
+1172 MKAKQERRAAS
-1183 AQKKFGNDVVS
+1183 SQKV
-1194 RDSYDTTAS
+1194 R
-1203 AERQDG
+1203 
-1209 NSSVPKLQQTLPE
+1209 TLPE
-1222 NRFALSKGDSIVA
+1222 NRFA
-1235 PAEKN
+1235 
-1240 IKMEPKAEASAKA
+1240 EAGA
-1253 RSSSNTPTSPK
+1253 RARCSSNTPTSPK
-1264 PPLQSAKPSL
+1264 PPVQSKPSP

-1284 RSASRTEDLPESP
+1284 RSASRNEDIPESP

-1306 LLPPVLKKITSDK
+1306 LLPPVLKKIPSEK

-1328 PTIRSLSQEEQTGD
+1328 PAIRSFSQEG
-1342 YNKRDT
+1342 
-1348 DLDCEKP
+1348 P
-1355 ASGGKRISRQYS
+1355 
-1367 TSAEEEVNEH
+1367 
-1377 GHRKSQATTA
+1377 
-1387 AKRSPGHQPH
+1387 KRSPGHQTH
-1397 EYQELKQRS
+1397 EYQELRQRS
-1406 LNKDSH
+1406 LSKDGQ

-1421 EEADKDFIFV
+1421 EEADKEFIFV

>member
-1 MSEDASDVP
+1 MTEESSEVP
-10 RELLESIKDVI
+10 RELTESIKDVI
-21 GRKIKISVKKK
+21 GRKIKIAVKKK
-32 VKLETKGDKVDN
+32 VKLEVKGDRVENKV
-44 RILVLASCRA
+44 LVLTSCRA
-54 FLLTSRIP
+54 FLVTARIP
-62 TKLELTFSYLEIQ
+62 TKLELTFSYLEIH
-75 GITSSKPGQLIVEM
+75 GVTCSKPAQMVVET
-89 EKCNISMKMAS
+89 EKCSISMKMAS
-100 SEDVNEVLAHIGTC
+100 SEDVTEVLAHIGTC

-121 LSPVRIMKKVTME
+121 LSPVRIMKKVSVE

-140 NLQALWESQTVAE
+140 SLQALWDSQTVAE
-153 LGPCGGFSQMYACVC
+153 QGPCGGFSQMYACVC
-168 DWLGFPYRE
+168 DWLGFSYRE

-204 HRDLIPIVAA
+204 HRDLIPIIAA

-241 VVSRSNR
+241 VVSRSSR

-262 FAQKLANALAHN
+262 FAQKLAGALAHN
-274 PNSGLHTINLANNPL
+274 PNSGLHTINLAGNPL
-289 EDRGVSSLSVQF
+289 EDRGVSSLSIQF
-301 AKLPKGLKHLNVSKT
+301 AKLPKGLKHLNLSKT

-331 ANPLIANTL
+331 ANLLTATTL

-349 LRSDDLSNL
+349 LRGDDLSYMYN
-358 YSFLAQP
+358 FLAQP
-365 NALVHLDLSNTE
+365 NAIAHLDLSNTE
-377 CALDM
+377 CSLDM

-397 LSLSRTVFSHRKGK
+397 LNLSRTVFSYRKGK
-411 EVPPSFKQFFS
+411 EVPPSFKLFFS
-422 SSLALRQINLS
+422 SSLALMQINLS
-433 GTKLPPEPLKALLL
+433 GTKLSPEPLKALLL

-452 HNVKE
+452 HNLKR
-457 VSLDLSSCEL
+457 VSLDLSNCE
-467 GHCLRSGGAQV
+467 LRSGGAQV

-501 DLSTLVVWLSKNRS
+501 DLSTLIVWLSKNRS
-515 IRHLALGKNFNN
+515 IQHLALGKNFNN

-547 DSPLQSLSLADS
+547 ESPLQSLSLADS

-624 AVALEKNYTLR
+624 AVAMEKNYTLR

-641 NDASQALKTNP
+641 YDASQALKTNP
-652 EKTEDALRK
+652 EKTEEALQK

-711 NCGVDAVQED
+711 NCGGDAVQED
-721 LKCAERLMRD
+721 LKSAERLMRD

-741 LYHLGGPSWAAVN
+741 LYHVGGASWAEAS
-754 GSLSN
+754 GLSSS
-759 PIQETLESMAGE
+759 PIQETLESMAVE

-780 KTLLESMVDAAEN
+780 KVLLESMVDAAES

-801 TNIRQDLIE
+801 AHIRQDLIH

-864 SHHKLADHLT
+864 CHHKLADHFN
-874 RRGKPL
+874 RRGKTL
-880 PHQESLEIELAEEKP
+880 PQQESLEIELAEEKP
-895 TKRSIITVEDLTEIE
+895 VKRSIITVEELTELD

-963 PSSRPDK
+963 PSIRQEK
-970 RTSGFIS
+970 RSSGFIS
-977 ELPSEEGRK
+977 ELPSEEGKK

-1005 ASVTATVP
+1005 AAVCAASIVSQD
-1013 HEGEQNGLMGRVDEG
+1013 GEQNGLIGRVDEG
-1028 VDEFFTKKVTKMD
+1028 VDEFFTKRVTRMD
-1041 SKRPSV
+1041 SKR
-1047 KSSDTNES
+1047 SSSRGPES
-1055 SETGDEKKK
+1055 HELSEGGDEKKK

-1076 KSRSKSERPQTV
+1076 KSRSKSERPPTV
-1088 LVAEEPASPKGI
+1088 LMSEEPSSPKGGGR
-1100 VKSPAV
+1100 SPAV
-1106 DISKKELKSAEQNG
+1106 DTARKDTKPAEHNG
-1120 SAERV
+1120 SSERI
-1125 EELKTPDSLEETQ
+1125 EEIKMPDSLEEGQ
-1138 PEDATKPEK
+1138 MEEMGKVMER
-1147 SDNKG
+1147 SDSRG

-1172 MKAKQEKRAAS
+1172 MKAKQERRAAC
-1183 AQKKFGNDVVS
+1183 AQKKLGNDTIS
-1194 RDSYDTTAS
+1194 QDAS
-1203 AERQDG
+1203 GLSLSSVERSDG
-1209 NSSVPKLQQTLPE
+1209 SGAVPKLPPGLPE
-1222 NRFALSKGDSIVA
+1222 NRFSLAT
-1235 PAEKN
+1235 PEKN
-1240 IKMEPKAEASAKA
+1240 AKAESKVDVGS
-1253 RSSSNTPTSPK
+1253 RSRGSSSTPTSPK
-1264 PPLQSAKPSL
+1264 PLLQSPKPNL
-1274 TGRPTVPQKP
+1274 AARPTIPQKP
-1284 RSASRTEDLPESP
+1284 RTASRPEDIPDSP
-1297 SGPGSPKVA
+1297 SGPSSPKVA
-1306 LLPPVLKKITSDK
+1306 LLPPVLKKVPSDK
-1319 EKDGQSSPQ
+1319 ERDGQSSPQ
-1328 PTIRSLSQEEQTGD
+1328 PSPRTFSQEVQRGD
-1342 YNKRDT
+1342 YYKRNSDH
-1348 DLDCEKP
+1348 DNDKP
-1355 ASGGKRISRQYS
+1355 SSRGKRSSKLYS
-1367 TSAEEEVNEH
+1367 TIAEEEVNAI
-1377 GHRKSQATTA
+1377 GHRKSQPTNVSR
-1387 AKRSPGHQPH
+1387 RSWGQQSQ
-1397 EYQELKQRS
+1397 EYQEQKQQS
-1406 LNKDSH
+1406 PSKDGR

-1421 EEADKDFIFV
+1421 EEAEKEFIFV

>member
-1 MSEDASDVP
+1 MAEESSEVP
-10 RELLESIKDVI
+10 GELIESIKDVL
-21 GRKIKISVKKK
+21 GRKIKIALKKK
-32 VKLETKGDKVDN
+32 VKLEVKGDKVEN
-44 RILVLASCRA
+44 RVLVLTSCRA
-54 FLLTSRIP
+54 FLVTARIP
-62 TKLELTFSYLEIQ
+62 TKLEVTFSYLEIH
-75 GITSSKPGQLIVEM
+75 GVVCSKPAQMVVET
-89 EKCNISMKMAS
+89 EKCSISMKMAS
-100 SEDVNEVLAHIGTC
+100 PEDVSEVLAHIGTN

-121 LSPVRIMKKVTME
+121 LSPVRIMKKVFME

-140 NLQALWESQTVAE
+140 SLQALWDSQTVAE
-153 LGPCGGFSQMYACVC
+153 QGPCGGFSQMYACVC
-168 DWLGFPYRE
+168 DWLGFSYRE

-204 HRDLIPIVAA
+204 HRDLIPIIAA

-262 FAQKLANALAHN
+262 FAQKLASALAHN
-274 PNSGLHTINLANNPL
+274 PTSGLHTINLAGNPL
-289 EDRGVSSLSVQF
+289 EDRGVSSLSIQF
-301 AKLPKGLKHLNVSKT
+301 AKLPKGLKHLNLSKT

-331 ANPLIANTL
+331 ANPLTATTL
-340 IHLDLSGNV
+340 VHLDLSGNI
-349 LRSDDLSNL
+349 LRGDDLSSM

-365 NALVHLDLSNTE
+365 NAIAHLDLSNTE
-377 CALDM
+377 CSLDM

-389 GCLQHLAV
+389 GCLQYLAV
-397 LSLSRTVFSHRKGK
+397 LNLSRTVFSHRKGK

-422 SSLALRQINLS
+422 SSLALMQINLS
-433 GTKLPPEPLKALLL
+433 GTKLSPEPLKALLL
-447 GLACN
+447 GLASN
-452 HNVKE
+452 HNLKG
-457 VSLDLSSCEL
+457 VSLDLSNCE
-467 GHCLRSGGAQV
+467 LRSGGAQV

-486 HNITSLDISDNGLES
+486 HNISSLDISDNGLES
-501 DLSTLVVWLSKNRS
+501 DLSTLIVWLSKNRS
-515 IRHLALGKNFNN
+515 IQHLALGKNFNN

-547 DSPLQSLSLADS
+547 ESPLQSLSLADS
-559 KLKTEV
+559 KLKTGV

-641 NDASQALKTNP
+641 YDASQALKTNP
-652 EKTEDALRK
+652 EKTEEALQK

-695 IDRICVKVQDH
+695 IDRMCVKVQDH

-711 NCGVDAVQED
+711 SCEGDAIQED
-721 LKCAERLMRD
+721 LKSAERLMQD

-741 LYHLGGPSWAAVN
+741 LYHVGGVSWAGAS
-754 GSLSN
+754 GLLSS

-780 KTLLESMVDAAEN
+780 KALLESMVDAAEN
-793 LCPNVMKK
+793 LCPNVMRKAH
-801 TNIRQDLIE
+801 IRQDLIH

-864 SHHKLADHLT
+864 CHHKLADHFS
-874 RRGKPL
+874 RRGNTL
-880 PHQESLEIELAEEKP
+880 LQQDSLEMELAEEKP
-895 TKRSIITVEDLTEIE
+895 VKRSIITVEELTEIE
-910 RLEDLDTCMMTPKSK
+910 RLEDLDTCMTLCCTSMTPKSK
-925 RKSIHSRMLR
+925 RKTIHSRMLR

-963 PSSRPDK
+963 PSIRQEK
-970 RTSGFIS
+970 RSSGFIS
-977 ELPSEEGRK
+977 DLPSEEGRK

-993 RPKRNKKQQPTQ
+993 RPKRAKKQQSTHP
-1005 ASVTATVP
+1005 AGCATSIVSQD
-1013 HEGEQNGLMGRVDEG
+1013 GEQNGLMGRVDEG

-1041 SKRPSV
+1041 SKRWSARG
-1047 KSSDTNES
+1047 SES
-1055 SETGDEKKK
+1055 HELSEGGDEKKK
-1064 RDSRKSGFLNLI
+1064 RDFRKTGFLNLI
-1076 KSRSKSERPQTV
+1076 KPRTKPERSST
-1088 LVAEEPASPKGI
+1088 LLTAEEFSSPKAG
-1100 VKSPAV
+1100 VRSPAV
-1106 DISKKELKSAEQNG
+1106 DAPRKDTKPAEHNG
-1120 SAERV
+1120 SADRM
-1125 EELKTPDSLEETQ
+1125 EEIKTPDSLEESQ
-1138 PEDATKPEK
+1138 GEDVGKVDR
-1147 SDNKG
+1147 SDSKG
-1152 SPQGGRRYGVQVM
+1152 SPQGGRRYGVQMM

-1172 MKAKQEKRAAS
+1172 MKAKQEMKAKAACS
-1183 AQKKFGNDVVS
+1183 LKKLGNDAVS
-1194 RDSYDTTAS
+1194 PDSSSLSLSST
-1203 AERQDG
+1203 ERSDG
-1209 NSSVPKLQQTLPE
+1209 SGAVPKAHPE
-1222 NRFALSKGDSIVA
+1222 NRFGLGT
-1235 PAEKN
+1235 PEKN
-1240 IKMEPKAEASAKA
+1240 AKAELKAEAGS
-1253 RSSSNTPTSPK
+1253 RPRNFSNRPTSPK
-1264 PPLQSAKPSL
+1264 PLLQAPKPNL
-1274 TGRPTVPQKP
+1274 AARPTIPQKP
-1284 RSASRTEDLPESP
+1284 RTASRPEDVPDSP
-1297 SGPGSPKVA
+1297 SSPGSPKVA
-1306 LLPPVLKKITSDK
+1306 LLPPVLKKVPADK
-1319 EKDGQSSPQ
+1319 ERDGQGSPQPSPRTFSREVSRRSWSQQAQECQEQKQWASSKDGQP
-1328 PTIRSLSQEEQTGD
+1328 
-1342 YNKRDT
+1342 
-1348 DLDCEKP
+1348 
-1355 ASGGKRISRQYS
+1355 
-1367 TSAEEEVNEH
+1367 
-1377 GHRKSQATTA
+1377 
-1387 AKRSPGHQPH
+1387 
-1397 EYQELKQRS
+1397 
-1406 LNKDSH
+1406 
-1412 QGSKSSDSG
+1412 GSKSSDSG
-1421 EEADKDFIFV
+1421 EEAEREYIFV

>member
-1 MSEDASDVP
+1 MTEESSDVP
-10 RELLESIKDVI
+10 RELIESIKDVI

-32 VKLETKGDKVDN
+32 VKLEVKGDKVEN
-44 RILVLASCRA
+44 KVLVLTSCRA
-54 FLLTSRIP
+54 FLVTARIP
-62 TKLELTFSYLEIQ
+62 TKLELTFSYLEIH
-75 GITSSKPGQLIVEM
+75 GVVCSKSAQMIVET
-89 EKCNISMKMAS
+89 EKCSISMKMAS
-100 SEDVNEVLAHIGTC
+100 PEDVSEVLAHIGTC

-121 LSPVRIMKKVTME
+121 LSPVRIMKKVSME

-140 NLQALWESQTVAE
+140 SLQALWDSQTVAE
-153 LGPCGGFSQMYACVC
+153 QGPCGGFSQMYACVC
-168 DWLGFPYRE
+168 DWLGFSYRE

-204 HRDLIPIVAA
+204 HRDLIPIIAA

-262 FAQKLANALAHN
+262 FAQKLASALAHN
-274 PNSGLHTINLANNPL
+274 PNSGLHTINLAGNPL
-289 EDRGVSSLSVQF
+289 EDRGVSSLSIQF
-301 AKLPKGLKHLNVSKT
+301 AKLPKGLKHLNLSKT

-331 ANPLIANTL
+331 ANPLTASTL
-340 IHLDLSGNV
+340 VHLDLSGNV
-349 LRSDDLSNL
+349 LRGDDLSHMYN
-358 YSFLAQP
+358 FLAQP
-365 NALVHLDLSNTE
+365 NAIVHLDLSNTE
-377 CALDM
+377 CSLDM

-389 GCLQHLAV
+389 GCLQYLAV
-397 LSLSRTVFSHRKGK
+397 LNLSRTVFSHRKGK

-422 SSLALRQINLS
+422 SSLALMHINLS
-433 GTKLPPEPLKALLL
+433 GTKLSPEPLKALLL

-452 HNVKE
+452 HNLKG
-457 VSLDLSSCEL
+457 VSLDLSNCEL

-501 DLSTLVVWLSKNRS
+501 DLSTLIVWLSKNRS
-515 IRHLALGKNFNN
+515 IQHLALGKNFNN

-547 DSPLQSLSLADS
+547 ESPLQSLSLADS

-624 AVALEKNYTLR
+624 AVAMEKNYTLR

-641 NDASQALKTNP
+641 YDASQALKTNP
-652 EKTEDALRK
+652 EKTEDALQK

-711 NCGVDAVQED
+711 NCGGDAIQED
-721 LKCAERLMRD
+721 LKSAERLMRD

-741 LYHLGGPSWAAVN
+741 LYHVGGASWAGAS
-754 GSLSN
+754 GLLSS

-780 KTLLESMVDAAEN
+780 KALLESMVDAAEN

-801 TNIRQDLIE
+801 AHIRQDLIH

-864 SHHKLADHLT
+864 CHHKLADHFS
-874 RRGKPL
+874 RRGKTL
-880 PHQESLEIELAEEKP
+880 PQQESLEIELAEEKP
-895 TKRSIITVEDLTEIE
+895 VKRSIITVEELTEIE
-910 RLEDLDTCMMTPKSK
+910 RLEDLDTCMTLCCTSMTPKSK

-963 PSSRPDK
+963 PSLRQEK
-970 RTSGFIS
+970 RSSGFIS
-977 ELPSEEGRK
+977 ELPSEEGKK

-1005 ASVTATVP
+1005 AAVCAANIVSQD
-1013 HEGEQNGLMGRVDEG
+1013 GEQNGLMGRVDEG

-1041 SKRPSV
+1041 SKKWSTRGSE
-1047 KSSDTNES
+1047 SHELNEG
-1055 SETGDEKKK
+1055 GDEKKK
-1064 RDSRKSGFLNLI
+1064 RDSRKSSGFLNLI
-1076 KSRSKSERPQTV
+1076 KSRSKSERPPTI
-1088 LVAEEPASPKGI
+1088 LMTEEPSSPKGA
-1100 VKSPAV
+1100 VRSPPV
-1106 DISKKELKSAEQNG
+1106 DCPRKDTKAAEHNG
-1120 SAERV
+1120 NSERI
-1125 EELKTPDSLEETQ
+1125 EEIKTPDSFEESQ
-1138 PEDATKPEK
+1138 GEEIGKVERSDSK
-1147 SDNKG
+1147 S
-1152 SPQGGRRYGVQVM
+1152 SPQAGRRYGVQVM

-1172 MKAKQEKRAAS
+1172 MKAKQEKRAAC
-1183 AQKKFGNDVVS
+1183 AQKKLGNDAVS
-1194 RDSYDTTAS
+1194 QDSSSPALS
-1203 AERQDG
+1203 GVERSDG
-1209 NSSVPKLQQTLPE
+1209 GGAVPKLHPGLPE
-1222 NRFALSKGDSIVA
+1222 NRFGLGT
-1235 PAEKN
+1235 PEKN
-1240 IKMEPKAEASAKA
+1240 TKAEPKAEAGSRS
-1253 RSSSNTPTSPK
+1253 RSSSSTPTSPK
-1264 PPLQSAKPSL
+1264 PLLQSPKPSL
-1274 TGRPTVPQKP
+1274 AARPVIPQKP
-1284 RSASRTEDLPESP
+1284 RTASRPDDIPDSP
-1297 SGPGSPKVA
+1297 SSPKVA
-1306 LLPPVLKKITSDK
+1306 LLPPVLKKVPSDK
-1319 EKDGQSSPQ
+1319 ERDGQSSPQ
-1328 PTIRSLSQEEQTGD
+1328 PSPRTFSQEV
-1342 YNKRDT
+1342 
-1348 DLDCEKP
+1348 
-1355 ASGGKRISRQYS
+1355 SRRSWGQ
-1367 TSAEEEVNEH
+1367 
-1377 GHRKSQATTA
+1377 QA
-1387 AKRSPGHQPH
+1387 Q
-1397 EYQELKQRS
+1397 EYQEQKQRS
-1406 LNKDSH
+1406 SSKDGH
-1412 QGSKSSDSG
+1412 QGSKSNDSG
-1421 EEADKDFIFV
+1421 EEAEKEFIFV

>member
-1 MSEDASDVP
+1 MAEESSDVP
-10 RELLESIKDVI
+10 KELIESVRDVI

-44 RILVLASCRA
+44 KILVLASCRA

-75 GITSSKPGQLIVEM
+75 GVTSNKPGQLIMET
-89 EKCNISMKMAS
+89 EKCSISMKMAS

-121 LSPVRIMKKVTME
+121 LSPVRILKKVTME

-140 NLQALWESQTVAE
+140 NLQALWDSQTVAE

-262 FAQKLANALAHN
+262 FAQKLASALAHN
-274 PNSGLHTINLANNPL
+274 PNSGLHTINLASNPL
-289 EDRGVSSLSVQF
+289 EDRGVSSLSIQF
-301 AKLPKGLKHLNVSKT
+301 AKLPKGLKHLNLSKT

-331 ANPLIANTL
+331 ANSLIANTL
-340 IHLDLSGNV
+340 VYLDLSGNA
-349 LRSDDLSNL
+349 LRGDDLSSL
-358 YSFLAQP
+358 YNFLAQP

-397 LSLSRTVFSHRKGK
+397 LSLSRTLFSHRKGK

-422 SSLALRQINLS
+422 SSLALMQINLS

-452 HNVKE
+452 HNLKE
-457 VSLDLSSCEL
+457 VSLDLSSCE
-467 GHCLRSGGAQV
+467 LRSGGAQV

-584 GNGMGDMGAKMLAK
+584 GNAMGDMGAKMLAK

-652 EKTEDALRK
+652 EKTEEALQK

-721 LKCAERLMRD
+721 VKSAERLMRD

-741 LYHLGGPSWAAVN
+741 LYHLGGASWAGAN

-801 TNIRQDLIE
+801 ARIREDLIE

-850 SDRIVDE
+850 SDRVVDE

-864 SHHKLADHLT
+864 CHHKLADHLT

-880 PHQESLEIELAEEKP
+880 PQQESLEIELAEEKP
-895 TKRSIITVEDLTEIE
+895 TKRSIITVEELTEIE
-910 RLEDLDTCMMTPKSK
+910 RLEDLDTCMTLCCTSMTPKSK

-993 RPKRNKKQQPTQ
+993 RPKRNKKQQPSQ
-1005 ASVTATVP
+1005 AAVSAGVP
-1013 HEGEQNGLMGRVDEG
+1013 PEGDQNGLMGRVDEG

-1041 SKRPSV
+1041 SKRPST
-1047 KSSDTNES
+1047 KSSDS
-1055 SETGDEKKK
+1055 SEPSEAGDEKKK
-1064 RDSRKSGFLNLI
+1064 KDSRKSGFLNLI
-1076 KSRSKSERPQTV
+1076 KSRGSKSERPQTV
-1088 LVAEEPASPKGI
+1088 SVAEEPSSPK
-1100 VKSPAV
+1100 VAAKSPAM
-1106 DISKKELKSAEQNG
+1106 DTSKKELKPTEQNG
-1120 SAERV
+1120 GTERS
-1125 EELKTPDSLEETQ
+1125 EELKTPDSLEEVQTD
-1138 PEDATKPEK
+1138 DAAKAERGD
-1147 SDNKG
+1147 SKG

-1183 AQKKFGNDVVS
+1183 AQKKLGNDTTSRESFDTAVS
-1194 RDSYDTTAS
+1194 S
-1203 AERQDG
+1203 ERLDG
-1209 NSSVPKLQQTLPE
+1209 SGTVPKLQQTLPE
-1222 NRFALSKGDSIVA
+1222 SRFASNKGDSISA
-1235 PAEKN
+1235 SSEKN
-1240 IKMEPKAEASAKA
+1240 SKAEPKAETGAKA

-1264 PPLQSAKPSL
+1264 PPLQSTKPSL
-1274 TGRPTVPQKP
+1274 AGRPTVPQKP
-1284 RSASRTEDLPESP
+1284 RSASRT
-1297 SGPGSPKVA
+1297 
-1306 LLPPVLKKITSDK
+1306 
-1319 EKDGQSSPQ
+1319 
-1328 PTIRSLSQEEQTGD
+1328 
-1342 YNKRDT
+1342 
-1348 DLDCEKP
+1348 
-1355 ASGGKRISRQYS
+1355 
-1367 TSAEEEVNEH
+1367 
-1377 GHRKSQATTA
+1377 A
-1387 AKRSPGHQPH
+1387 AKRSPGQQSH
-1397 EYQELKQRS
+1397 EFQELKQRS
-1406 LNKDSH
+1406 LSKDGH

>member
-1 MSEDASDVP
+1 MTEESSDVP
-10 RELLESIKDVI
+10 RELIESIKDVI

-32 VKLETKGDKVDN
+32 VKLEVKGDKVEN
-44 RILVLASCRA
+44 KVLVLTSCRA
-54 FLLTSRIP
+54 FLVTARIP
-62 TKLELTFSYLEIQ
+62 TKLELTFSYLEIH
-75 GITSSKPGQLIVEM
+75 GVICSKSAQMVVET

-100 SEDVNEVLAHIGTC
+100 PEDVSEVLAHIGTC

-121 LSPVRIMKKVTME
+121 LSPVRIMKKVSME
-134 PSERLA
+134 PPERLA
-140 NLQALWESQTVAE
+140 SLQALWDSQTVAE
-153 LGPCGGFSQMYACVC
+153 QGPCGGFSQMYACVC
-168 DWLGFPYRE
+168 DWLGFSYRE

-204 HRDLIPIVAA
+204 HRDLIPIIAA

-262 FAQKLANALAHN
+262 FAQKLASALAHN
-274 PNSGLHTINLANNPL
+274 PNSGLHTINLAGNPL
-289 EDRGVSSLSVQF
+289 EDRGVSSLSIQF
-301 AKLPKGLKHLNVSKT
+301 AKLPKGLKHLNLSKT

-331 ANPLIANTL
+331 ANPLTASTL
-340 IHLDLSGNV
+340 VHLDLSGNV
-349 LRSDDLSNL
+349 LRGDDLSHMYN
-358 YSFLAQP
+358 FLAQP
-365 NALVHLDLSNTE
+365 NAIAHLDLSNTE
-377 CALDM
+377 CSLDM

-389 GCLQHLAV
+389 GCLQYLAV
-397 LSLSRTVFSHRKGK
+397 LNLSRTVFSHRKGK

-422 SSLALRQINLS
+422 SSLALMHINLS
-433 GTKLPPEPLKALLL
+433 GTKLSPEPLKALLL

-452 HNVKE
+452 HNLKG
-457 VSLDLSSCEL
+457 VSLDLSNCE
-467 GHCLRSGGAQV
+467 LRSGGAQV

-501 DLSTLVVWLSKNRS
+501 DLSTLIVWLSKNRS
-515 IRHLALGKNFNN
+515 IQHLALGKNFNN

-547 DSPLQSLSLADS
+547 ESPLQSLSLADS

-624 AVALEKNYTLR
+624 AVAMEKNYTLR

-641 NDASQALKTNP
+641 YDASQALKTNP
-652 EKTEDALRK
+652 EKTEEALQK

-711 NCGVDAVQED
+711 NCGGDAIQED
-721 LKCAERLMRD
+721 LKSAERLMRD

-741 LYHLGGPSWAAVN
+741 LYHVGGASWAGAS
-754 GSLSN
+754 GLLSS

-780 KTLLESMVDAAEN
+780 KALLESMVDAAEN

-801 TNIRQDLIE
+801 AHIRQDLIH

-864 SHHKLADHLT
+864 CHHKLADHFS
-874 RRGKPL
+874 RRGKTL
-880 PHQESLEIELAEEKP
+880 PQQESLEIELTEEKP
-895 TKRSIITVEDLTEIE
+895 VKRSIITVEELTEIE
-910 RLEDLDTCMMTPKSK
+910 RLEDLDTCMTLCCTSMTPKSK

-963 PSSRPDK
+963 PSLRQEK
-970 RTSGFIS
+970 RSSGFIS
-977 ELPSEEGRK
+977 ELPSEEGKK

-1005 ASVTATVP
+1005 AAVCAANIVSQD
-1013 HEGEQNGLMGRVDEG
+1013 GEQNGLMGRVDEG

-1041 SKRPSV
+1041 SKKWSTRGSE
-1047 KSSDTNES
+1047 SHELNEG
-1055 SETGDEKKK
+1055 GDEKKK
-1064 RDSRKSGFLNLI
+1064 RDSRKSSGFLNLI
-1076 KSRSKSERPQTV
+1076 KSRSKSERPPTI
-1088 LVAEEPASPKGI
+1088 LMTEEPSSPKGA
-1100 VKSPAV
+1100 VKSPPV
-1106 DISKKELKSAEQNG
+1106 DCPRKDTKATEHNG
-1120 SAERV
+1120 NSERI
-1125 EELKTPDSLEETQ
+1125 EEIKTPDSFEESQ
-1138 PEDATKPEK
+1138 GEEIGKVERSDSK
-1147 SDNKG
+1147 S

-1172 MKAKQEKRAAS
+1172 MKAKQEKRAAC
-1183 AQKKFGNDVVS
+1183 AQKKLGNDAVS
-1194 RDSYDTTAS
+1194 QDSSSPALS
-1203 AERQDG
+1203 SVERLDG
-1209 NSSVPKLQQTLPE
+1209 GGAVPKLHPGLPE
-1222 NRFALSKGDSIVA
+1222 NRFGLGT
-1235 PAEKN
+1235 PEKN
-1240 IKMEPKAEASAKA
+1240 TKAEPKVEAGSRS
-1253 RSSSNTPTSPK
+1253 RSSSSTPTSPK
-1264 PPLQSAKPSL
+1264 PLLQSPKPSL
-1274 TGRPTVPQKP
+1274 AARPVIPQKP
-1284 RSASRTEDLPESP
+1284 RTASRPDDIPDSP
-1297 SGPGSPKVA
+1297 SSPKVA
-1306 LLPPVLKKITSDK
+1306 LLPPVLKKVPSDK
-1319 EKDGQSSPQ
+1319 ERDGQSSPQ
-1328 PTIRSLSQEEQTGD
+1328 PSPRTFSQEV
-1342 YNKRDT
+1342 
-1348 DLDCEKP
+1348 
-1355 ASGGKRISRQYS
+1355 SRRSWGQ
-1367 TSAEEEVNEH
+1367 
-1377 GHRKSQATTA
+1377 QA
-1387 AKRSPGHQPH
+1387 Q
-1397 EYQELKQRS
+1397 EYQEQKQRS
-1406 LNKDSH
+1406 SSKDGH

-1421 EEADKDFIFV
+1421 EEAEKEFIFV

>member
-1 MSEDASDVP
+1 MTDESSDVP
-10 RELLESIKDVI
+10 RELMESIKDVI

-32 VKLETKGDKVDN
+32 VKLEVKGDRVENKV
-44 RILVLASCRA
+44 LVLTSCRA
-54 FLLTSRIP
+54 FLLSARIP
-62 TKLELTFSYLEIQ
+62 TKLELTFSYLEIH
-75 GITSSKPGQLIVEM
+75 GVICHKPTQMVVET
-89 EKCNISMKMAS
+89 EKCNVSMKMAS
-100 SEDVNEVLAHIGTC
+100 LEDASDVLAHIGTC
-114 LRKIFPG
+114 LRRIFPG
-121 LSPVRIMKKVTME
+121 LSPLRIMKKVSME

-140 NLQALWESQTVAE
+140 SLQALWDSQTLAE
-153 LGPCGGFSQMYACVC
+153 PGPCGGFSQMYACVC
-168 DWLGFPYRE
+168 DWLGFSYRE

-198 DFSHLD
+198 DFSHLE
-204 HRDLIPIVAA
+204 HRDLIPIIAA

-241 VVSRSNR
+241 VVSRSNL

-262 FAQKLANALAHN
+262 FAQKLASALAHN
-274 PNSGLHTINLANNPL
+274 PNSGLHTINLAGNPL
-289 EDRGVSSLSVQF
+289 EDRGVSSLSIQF
-301 AKLPKGLKHLNVSKT
+301 AKLPKGLKHLNLSKT
-316 SLSPKGVNSLSQSLS
+316 SLSPKGVNSLCQSLS
-331 ANPLIANTL
+331 ANPLTASTL
-340 IHLDLSGNV
+340 THLDLSGNV
-349 LRSDDLSNL
+349 LRGDDLSHMYN
-358 YSFLAQP
+358 FLAQP
-365 NALVHLDLSNTE
+365 NTIVHLDLSNTE
-377 CALDM
+377 CSLEM
-382 VCGALLR
+382 VCSALLR
-389 GCLQHLAV
+389 GCLQCLAV
-397 LSLSRTVFSHRKGK
+397 LNLSRSVFSHRKGK

-422 SSLALRQINLS
+422 SSLALIQINLS
-433 GTKLPPEPLKALLL
+433 GTKLSPEPLKALLL

-452 HNVKE
+452 HSLKG
-457 VSLDLSSCEL
+457 VSLDLSNCE
-467 GHCLRSGGAQV
+467 LRSGGAQV

-501 DLSTLVVWLSKNRS
+501 DLSTLIVWLSRNRS
-515 IRHLALGKNFNN
+515 IQHLALGKNFNN

-584 GNGMGDMGAKMLAK
+584 GNSMGDMGAKMLAK

-624 AVALEKNYTLR
+624 AVAMEKNYTLR

-641 NDASQALKTNP
+641 YDASQALKTSP
-652 EKTEDALRK
+652 EKTEEALQK

-711 NCGVDAVQED
+711 ACGGDAIQED
-721 LKCAERLMRD
+721 LKAAERLMRD

-741 LYHLGGPSWAAVN
+741 LYHVGGASWAGAS
-754 GSLSN
+754 GLSSS
-759 PIQETLESMAGE
+759 PIQEILESMAGE

-780 KTLLESMVDAAEN
+780 KGLLESMVDAAEN
-793 LCPNVMKK
+793 LCPNVMRKAH
-801 TNIRQDLIE
+801 IRQDLIH

-857 ILDALSH
+857 ILDSLSN
-864 SHHKLADHLT
+864 SHRKLANHFSRLS
-874 RRGKPL
+874 KSL
-880 PHQESLEIELAEEKP
+880 PQREDLEVELVEEKP
-895 TKRSIITVEDLTEIE
+895 VKRAILTVEDLTEVE
-910 RLEDLDTCMMTPKSK
+910 KLEDLDTCMMTPKSK

-963 PSSRPDK
+963 PSVRQEK
-970 RTSGFIS
+970 RSSGLIS
-977 ELPSEEGRK
+977 ELPSEEGRR

-1005 ASVTATVP
+1005 AAVCSINIIP
-1013 HEGEQNGLMGRVDEG
+1013 HDGEQNGLMGRVDEG

-1041 SKRPSV
+1041 CKRS
-1047 KSSDTNES
+1047 STRCSDTHDLVE
-1055 SETGDEKKK
+1055 GDEKKK
-1064 RDSRKSGFLNLI
+1064 RDSRRSGFLNLI
-1076 KSRSKSERPQTV
+1076 KSRSRSERPPTV
-1088 LVAEEPASPKGI
+1088 LMTEELSSPKGA
-1100 VKSPAV
+1100 VRSPPV
-1106 DISKKELKSAEQNG
+1106 DTARKEIKAAEHNG
-1120 SAERV
+1120 APERTEEMRTPEPLEEGLAEEAGRAERS
-1125 EELKTPDSLEETQ
+1125 DSR
-1138 PEDATKPEK
+1138 
-1147 SDNKG
+1147 G
-1152 SPQGGRRYGVQVM
+1152 SPQGGRRYVQVM

-1172 MKAKQEKRAAS
+1172 MKAKQERRAAC
-1183 AQKKFGNDVVS
+1183 AQKKLGNDVISQDPSSPVMSNTERLDGGATGLPEARFGLGTPEKNAKAEPRVDGGCRS
-1194 RDSYDTTAS
+1194 R
-1203 AERQDG
+1203 
-1209 NSSVPKLQQTLPE
+1209 NSS
-1222 NRFALSKGDSIVA
+1222 S
-1235 PAEKN
+1235 
-1240 IKMEPKAEASAKA
+1240 M
-1253 RSSSNTPTSPK
+1253 PTSPK
-1264 PPLQSAKPSL
+1264 PLLQSPKPSPAA
-1274 TGRPTVPQKP
+1274 RPSIPQKP
-1284 RSASRTEDLPESP
+1284 RTASKPEDTPDSP
-1297 SGPGSPKVA
+1297 SGPSSPKVA
-1306 LLPPVLKKITSDK
+1306 LLPPILKKVSLDK
-1319 EKDGQSSPQ
+1319 ERDDQSSSQSSPR
-1328 PTIRSLSQEEQTGD
+1328 TFSQEVSRRSWG
-1342 YNKRDT
+1342 
-1348 DLDCEKP
+1348 P
-1355 ASGGKRISRQYS
+1355 AQ
-1367 TSAEEEVNEH
+1367 
-1377 GHRKSQATTA
+1377 
-1387 AKRSPGHQPH
+1387 
-1397 EYQELKQRS
+1397 EYQEQKQRN
-1406 LNKDSH
+1406 LGKDGH

-1421 EEADKDFIFV
+1421 EEAEKEFIFV

>member
-1 MSEDASDVP
+1 MNGDIKPARLQKMPNVLFALGLFLVVGFFFFFFFYL
-10 RELLESIKDVI
+10 ELYVFLKPSLQVF
-21 GRKIKISVKKK
+21 S
-32 VKLETKGDKVDN
+32 
-44 RILVLASCRA
+44 
-54 FLLTSRIP
+54 FLLSP
-62 TKLELTFSYLEIQ
+62 QLQLELTFSYLEIH
-75 GITSSKPGQLIVEM
+75 GVICSKSAQMIVET
-89 EKCNISMKMAS
+89 EKCSISMKMAS
-100 SEDVNEVLAHIGTC
+100 PEDVSEVLAHIGTC

-121 LSPVRIMKKVTME
+121 LSPVRIMKKVSME

-140 NLQALWESQTVAE
+140 SLQALWDSQTVAE
-153 LGPCGGFSQMYACVC
+153 QGPCGGFSQMYACVC
-168 DWLGFPYRE
+168 DWLGFSYRE

-204 HRDLIPIVAA
+204 HRDLIPIIAA

-262 FAQKLANALAHN
+262 FAQKLASALAHN
-274 PNSGLHTINLANNPL
+274 PNSGLHTINLAGNPL
-289 EDRGVSSLSVQF
+289 EDRGVSSLSIQF
-301 AKLPKGLKHLNVSKT
+301 AKLPKGLKHLNLSKT

-331 ANPLIANTL
+331 ANPLTASTL
-340 IHLDLSGNV
+340 VHLDLSGNV
-349 LRSDDLSNL
+349 LRGDDLSHMYN
-358 YSFLAQP
+358 FLAQP
-365 NALVHLDLSNTE
+365 NAIVHLDLSNTE
-377 CALDM
+377 CSLDM

-389 GCLQHLAV
+389 GCLQYLAV
-397 LSLSRTVFSHRKGK
+397 LNLSRTVFSHRKGK

-422 SSLALRQINLS
+422 SSLALMHINLS
-433 GTKLPPEPLKALLL
+433 GTKLSPEPLKALLL

-452 HNVKE
+452 HNLKG
-457 VSLDLSSCEL
+457 VSLDLSNCE
-467 GHCLRSGGAQV
+467 LRSGGAQV

-501 DLSTLVVWLSKNRS
+501 DLSTLIVWLSKNRS
-515 IRHLALGKNFNN
+515 IQHLALGKNFNN

-547 DSPLQSLSLADS
+547 ESPLQSLSLADS

-624 AVALEKNYTLR
+624 AVAMEKNYTLR

-641 NDASQALKTNP
+641 YDASQALKTNP
-652 EKTEDALRK
+652 EKTEDALQK

-711 NCGVDAVQED
+711 NCGGDAIQED
-721 LKCAERLMRD
+721 LKSAERLMRD

-741 LYHLGGPSWAAVN
+741 LYHVGGASWAGAS
-754 GSLSN
+754 GLLSS

-780 KTLLESMVDAAEN
+780 KALLESMVDAAEN

-801 TNIRQDLIE
+801 AHIRQDLIH

-864 SHHKLADHLT
+864 CHHKLADHFS
-874 RRGKPL
+874 RRGKTL
-880 PHQESLEIELAEEKP
+880 PQQESLEIELAEEKP
-895 TKRSIITVEDLTEIE
+895 VKRSIITVEELTEIE

-963 PSSRPDK
+963 PSLRQEK
-970 RTSGFIS
+970 RSSGFIS
-977 ELPSEEGRK
+977 ELPSEEGKK

-1005 ASVTATVP
+1005 AAVCAANIVSQD
-1013 HEGEQNGLMGRVDEG
+1013 GEQNGLMGRVDEG

-1041 SKRPSV
+1041 SKKWSTRGSE
-1047 KSSDTNES
+1047 SHELNEG
-1055 SETGDEKKK
+1055 GDEKKK
-1064 RDSRKSGFLNLI
+1064 RDSRKSSGFLNLI
-1076 KSRSKSERPQTV
+1076 KSRSKSERPPTI
-1088 LVAEEPASPKGI
+1088 LMTEEPSSPKGA
-1100 VKSPAV
+1100 VRSPPV
-1106 DISKKELKSAEQNG
+1106 DCPRKDTKAAEHNG
-1120 SAERV
+1120 NSERI
-1125 EELKTPDSLEETQ
+1125 EEIKTPDSFEESQ
-1138 PEDATKPEK
+1138 GEEIGKVERSDSK
-1147 SDNKG
+1147 S
-1152 SPQGGRRYGVQVM
+1152 SPQAGRRYGVQVM

-1172 MKAKQEKRAAS
+1172 MKAKQEKR
-1183 AQKKFGNDVVS
+1183 
-1194 RDSYDTTAS
+1194 
-1203 AERQDG
+1203 
-1209 NSSVPKLQQTLPE
+1209 
-1222 NRFALSKGDSIVA
+1222 NRFGLGT
-1235 PAEKN
+1235 PEKN
-1240 IKMEPKAEASAKA
+1240 TKAEPKAEAGSRS
-1253 RSSSNTPTSPK
+1253 RSSSSTPTSPK
-1264 PPLQSAKPSL
+1264 PLLQSPKPSL
-1274 TGRPTVPQKP
+1274 AARPVIPQKP
-1284 RSASRTEDLPESP
+1284 RTASRPDDIPDSP
-1297 SGPGSPKVA
+1297 SSPKVA
-1306 LLPPVLKKITSDK
+1306 LLPPVLKKVPSDK
-1319 EKDGQSSPQ
+1319 ERDGQSSPQ
-1328 PTIRSLSQEEQTGD
+1328 PSPRTFSQEV
-1342 YNKRDT
+1342 
-1348 DLDCEKP
+1348 
-1355 ASGGKRISRQYS
+1355 SRRSWGQ
-1367 TSAEEEVNEH
+1367 
-1377 GHRKSQATTA
+1377 QA
-1387 AKRSPGHQPH
+1387 Q
-1397 EYQELKQRS
+1397 EYQEQKQRS
-1406 LNKDSH
+1406 SSKDGH
-1412 QGSKSSDSG
+1412 QGSKSNDSG
-1421 EEADKDFIFV
+1421 EEAEKEFIFV

>member
-1 MSEDASDVP
+1 MSEESSEVP
-10 RELLESIKDVI
+10 REQLESIKDVI

-44 RILVLASCRA
+44 KILVLTSCRA

-75 GITSSKPGQLIVEM
+75 GVTSSKPGQLIVET
-89 EKCNISMKMAS
+89 EKCSISMKIAS
-100 SEDVNEVLAHIGTC
+100 SEDVNEVMAHIGTC

-140 NLQALWESQTVAE
+140 NLQALWDSQTVTE

-168 DWLGFPYRE
+168 DWLGFPYRD

-262 FAQKLANALAHN
+262 FAQKLANALTHN
-274 PNSGLHTINLANNPL
+274 PNSGLHTINLASNPL
-289 EDRGVSSLSVQF
+289 EDRGVSSLSIQF
-301 AKLPKGLKHLNVSKT
+301 AKLPKGLKHLNLSKT

-331 ANPLIANTL
+331 ANQLIANTL
-340 IHLDLSGNV
+340 TYLDLSGNV
-349 LRSDDLSNL
+349 LRGDDLSSL
-358 YSFLAQP
+358 YNFLAQP
-365 NALVHLDLSNTE
+365 NAIVHLDLSNTE

-411 EVPPSFKQFFS
+411 DVPPSFKQFFS
-422 SSLALRQINLS
+422 SSLALMQISFS
-433 GTKLPPEPLKALLL
+433 GTKLSPEPLKALLL

-452 HNVKE
+452 PNLKE

-478 LEGCIAEI
+478 LEGCIAEV

-501 DLSTLVVWLSKNRS
+501 DLSTLVIWLSKNRS

-559 KLKTEV
+559 KLKTEL

-652 EKTEDALRK
+652 EKTEEALQK

-721 LKCAERLMRD
+721 LKSAERLMRD

-741 LYHLGGPSWAAVN
+741 LYHLGGASWAGVN
-754 GSLSN
+754 DSLSN

-780 KTLLESMVDAAEN
+780 KALLESMVDAAEN

-801 TNIRQDLIE
+801 THIRQDLIE

-864 SHHKLADHLT
+864 CHHKLADHLT

-895 TKRSIITVEDLTEIE
+895 TKRSTVTVEDLTEIE

-963 PSSRPDK
+963 LSSRPDK
-970 RTSGFIS
+970 RTFGFIS

-993 RPKRNKKQQPTQ
+993 RPKRNKKQQPSQ
-1005 ASVTATVP
+1005 ASVCGATP
-1013 HEGEQNGLMGRVDEG
+1013 QEGEQNGLMGRVDEG

-1041 SKRPSV
+1041 SKR
-1047 KSSDTNES
+1047 SSMKRSDANES
-1055 SETGDEKKK
+1055 SEVGDERKK

-1088 LVAEEPASPKGI
+1088 LVAEEPSSPKGA

-1106 DISKKELKSAEQNG
+1106 DTTKKELKSAEQNG
-1120 SAERV
+1120 GTEQA
-1125 EELKTPDSLEETQ
+1125 EELKTPDSLEEIQ
-1138 PEDATKPEK
+1138 PEDAARAERG
-1147 SDNKG
+1147 DNKG

-1172 MKAKQEKRAAS
+1172 MKAKQERRAAS
-1183 AQKKFGNDVVS
+1183 SQKRLGNEVAP
-1194 RDSYDTTAS
+1194 RDSHNTTVS
-1203 AERQDG
+1203 SERLDG
-1209 NSSVPKLQQTLPE
+1209 SGTVPKLHQTLPE
-1222 NRFALSKGDSIVA
+1222 NRFALSKGDSVMA
-1235 PAEKN
+1235 SLEKN
-1240 IKMEPKAEASAKA
+1240 PKTEPKAEAGA
-1253 RSSSNTPTSPK
+1253 RARCSSNTPTSPK
-1264 PPLQSAKPSL
+1264 PPVQSKPSP

-1284 RSASRTEDLPESP
+1284 RSASRNEDIPESP
-1297 SGPGSPKVA
+1297 SGPGSPKVP
-1306 LLPPVLKKITSDK
+1306 LLPPVLKKVPSEK

-1328 PTIRSLSQEEQTGD
+1328 PAIRSFSQEA
-1342 YNKRDT
+1342 
-1348 DLDCEKP
+1348 P
-1355 ASGGKRISRQYS
+1355 
-1367 TSAEEEVNEH
+1367 
-1377 GHRKSQATTA
+1377 
-1387 AKRSPGHQPH
+1387 KRSPGHQTH

-1406 LNKDSH
+1406 LSKDGQ

>member
-1 MSEDASDVP
+1 MTEESSDVP
-10 RELLESIKDVI
+10 RELIESIKDVI

-32 VKLETKGDKVDN
+32 VKLEVKGDKVEN
-44 RILVLASCRA
+44 KVLVLTSCRA
-54 FLLTSRIP
+54 FLVTARIP
-62 TKLELTFSYLEIQ
+62 TKLELTFSYLEIH
-75 GITSSKPGQLIVEM
+75 GVICSKSAQMVVET

-100 SEDVNEVLAHIGTC
+100 PEDVSEVLAHIGTC

-121 LSPVRIMKKVTME
+121 LSPVRIMKKVSME
-134 PSERLA
+134 PPERLA
-140 NLQALWESQTVAE
+140 SLQALWDSQTVAE
-153 LGPCGGFSQMYACVC
+153 QGPCGGFSQMYACVC
-168 DWLGFPYRE
+168 DWLGFSYRE

-204 HRDLIPIVAA
+204 HRDLIPIIAA

-262 FAQKLANALAHN
+262 FAQKLASALAHN
-274 PNSGLHTINLANNPL
+274 PNSGLHTINLAGNPL
-289 EDRGVSSLSVQF
+289 EDRGVSSLSIQF
-301 AKLPKGLKHLNVSKT
+301 AKLPKGLKHLNLSKT

-331 ANPLIANTL
+331 ANPLTASTL
-340 IHLDLSGNV
+340 VHLDLSGNV
-349 LRSDDLSNL
+349 LRGDDLSHMYN
-358 YSFLAQP
+358 FLAQP
-365 NALVHLDLSNTE
+365 NAIAHLDLSNTE
-377 CALDM
+377 CSLDM

-389 GCLQHLAV
+389 GCLQYLAV
-397 LSLSRTVFSHRKGK
+397 LNLSRTVFSHRKGK

-422 SSLALRQINLS
+422 SSLALMHINLS
-433 GTKLPPEPLKALLL
+433 GTKLSPEPLKALLL

-452 HNVKE
+452 HNLKG
-457 VSLDLSSCEL
+457 VSLDLSNCEL

-501 DLSTLVVWLSKNRS
+501 DLSTLIVWLSKNRS
-515 IRHLALGKNFNN
+515 IQHLALGKNFNN

-547 DSPLQSLSLADS
+547 ESPLQSLSLADS

-624 AVALEKNYTLR
+624 AVAMEKNYTLR

-641 NDASQALKTNP
+641 YDASQALKTNP
-652 EKTEDALRK
+652 EKTEEALQK

-711 NCGVDAVQED
+711 NCGGDAIQED
-721 LKCAERLMRD
+721 LKSAERLMRD

-741 LYHLGGPSWAAVN
+741 LYHVGGASWAGAS
-754 GSLSN
+754 GLLSS

-780 KTLLESMVDAAEN
+780 KALLESMVDAAEN

-801 TNIRQDLIE
+801 AHIRQDLIH

-864 SHHKLADHLT
+864 CHHKLADHFS
-874 RRGKPL
+874 RRGKTL
-880 PHQESLEIELAEEKP
+880 PQQESLEIELTEEKP
-895 TKRSIITVEDLTEIE
+895 VKRSIITVEELTEIE
-910 RLEDLDTCMMTPKSK
+910 RLEDLDTCMTLCCTSMTPKSK

-963 PSSRPDK
+963 PSLRQEK
-970 RTSGFIS
+970 RSSGFIS
-977 ELPSEEGRK
+977 ELPSEEGKK

-1005 ASVTATVP
+1005 AAVCAANIVSQD
-1013 HEGEQNGLMGRVDEG
+1013 GEQNGLMGRVDEG

-1041 SKRPSV
+1041 SKKWSTRGSE
-1047 KSSDTNES
+1047 SHELNEG
-1055 SETGDEKKK
+1055 GDEKKK
-1064 RDSRKSGFLNLI
+1064 RDSRKSSGFLNLI
-1076 KSRSKSERPQTV
+1076 KSRSKSERPPTI
-1088 LVAEEPASPKGI
+1088 LMTEEPSSPKGA
-1100 VKSPAV
+1100 VKSPPV
-1106 DISKKELKSAEQNG
+1106 DCPRKDTKATEHNG
-1120 SAERV
+1120 NSERI
-1125 EELKTPDSLEETQ
+1125 EEIKTPDSFEESQ
-1138 PEDATKPEK
+1138 GEEIGKVERSDSK
-1147 SDNKG
+1147 S

-1172 MKAKQEKRAAS
+1172 MKAKQEQRAAC
-1183 AQKKFGNDVVS
+1183 AQKKLGNDALS
-1194 RDSYDTTAS
+1194 HDSSSPALS
-1203 AERQDG
+1203 SVERLDG
-1209 NSSVPKLQQTLPE
+1209 GGAVPKLHPGLPE
-1222 NRFALSKGDSIVA
+1222 NRFGLGT
-1235 PAEKN
+1235 PEKN
-1240 IKMEPKAEASAKA
+1240 TKAEPKVEAGSRS
-1253 RSSSNTPTSPK
+1253 RSSSSTPTSPK
-1264 PPLQSAKPSL
+1264 PLLQSPKPSL
-1274 TGRPTVPQKP
+1274 AARPIIPQKP
-1284 RSASRTEDLPESP
+1284 RTASRPDDIPDSP
-1297 SGPGSPKVA
+1297 SSPKVA
-1306 LLPPVLKKITSDK
+1306 LLPPVLKKVPSDK
-1319 EKDGQSSPQ
+1319 ERDGQSSPQ
-1328 PTIRSLSQEEQTGD
+1328 PSPRTFSQEV
-1342 YNKRDT
+1342 
-1348 DLDCEKP
+1348 
-1355 ASGGKRISRQYS
+1355 SRRSWGQ
-1367 TSAEEEVNEH
+1367 
-1377 GHRKSQATTA
+1377 QA
-1387 AKRSPGHQPH
+1387 Q
-1397 EYQELKQRS
+1397 EYQEQKQRS
-1406 LNKDSH
+1406 SSKDGR

-1421 EEADKDFIFV
+1421 EEAEKEFIFV

>member
-1 MSEDASDVP
+1 MAEESADVP
-10 RELLESIKDVI
+10 RELIESIKDVV
-21 GRKIKISVKKK
+21 GRKIKIAVKKK
-32 VKLETKGDKVDN
+32 VKVEVKGDKVEN
-44 RILVLASCRA
+44 KVLVLTSCRA
-54 FLLTSRIP
+54 FLLTARIP
-62 TKLELTFSYLEIQ
+62 TKLELTFSYLEIHGVFCNRPAQ
-75 GITSSKPGQLIVEM
+75 MVVET
-89 EKCNISMKMAS
+89 EKCSVSMKMAS
-100 SEDVNEVLAHIGTC
+100 PEDVNDVLAHIGSC

-121 LSPVRIMKKVTME
+121 LSPVRIMKKVSME

-140 NLQALWESQTVAE
+140 SLQALWDSQTVAE
-153 LGPCGGFSQMYACVC
+153 QGPCGGFSQMYACVC
-168 DWLGFPYRE
+168 DWLGFAYRE

-219 WFTKLSSKDLKLST
+219 WFTKLSSKDLRLSA

-241 VVSRSNR
+241 VVSRSSR

-262 FAQKLANALAHN
+262 FAQKLASALAHN
-274 PNSGLHTINLANNPL
+274 PNSGLHTIDLAGNPL
-289 EDRGVSSLSVQF
+289 EDRGVSSLSIQF
-301 AKLPKGLKHLNVSKT
+301 AKLPKGLKHLNLSKT

-331 ANPLIANTL
+331 ANPLTASTL
-340 IHLDLSGNV
+340 THLDLSGNT
-349 LRSDDLSNL
+349 LRGDDLSHMYN
-358 YSFLAQP
+358 FLAQP
-365 NALVHLDLSNTE
+365 NAIAHLDLSNTE
-377 CALDM
+377 CSVDM

-389 GCLQHLAV
+389 GCLQYLAV
-397 LSLSRTVFSHRKGK
+397 LNLSRTVFSHRKGK

-422 SSLALRQINLS
+422 SSLALMHINLS
-433 GTKLPPEPLKALLL
+433 GTKLSPEPLKALLL

-452 HNVKE
+452 HSLKG
-457 VSLDLSSCEL
+457 VSLDLSNCEL

-501 DLSTLVVWLSKNRS
+501 DLSTLIVWLSKNRS
-515 IRHLALGKNFNN
+515 IQHLALGKNFNN

-547 DSPLQSLSLADS
+547 ESPLQSLSLADS
-559 KLKTEV
+559 KLKAEV

-624 AVALEKNYTLR
+624 AVAMEKNYTLR

-641 NDASQALKTNP
+641 YDASQALKTSP
-652 EKTEDALRK
+652 EKTEEALQK

-711 NCGVDAVQED
+711 NCGGDAIQED
-721 LKCAERLMRD
+721 LKTAERLMRD

-741 LYHLGGPSWAAVN
+741 LYHVGGTSWAGAT
-754 GSLSN
+754 GLMSS
-759 PIQETLESMAGE
+759 PIHETLESMAGE

-780 KTLLESMVDAAEN
+780 KALLESMVDAAEN
-793 LCPNVMKK
+793 LCPNVMKRAH
-801 TNIRQDLIE
+801 IRQDLIH

-864 SHHKLADHLT
+864 CHHKLADHFS
-874 RRGKPL
+874 RRVQTL
-880 PHQESLEIELAEEKP
+880 PQQEPVEAELAEKP
-895 TKRSIITVEDLTEIE
+895 PRRSLVPAEDLTEAE
-910 RLEDLDTCMMTPKSK
+910 RLEDLDACMMTPKSK

-963 PSSRPDK
+963 PSARQEK
-970 RTSGFIS
+970 RSSGFIS
-977 ELPSEEGRK
+977 ELPSEEGKK

-993 RPKRNKKQQPTQ
+993 RPRRNKKQPPTQ
-1005 ASVTATVP
+1005 AAVCAANIVSQD
-1013 HEGEQNGLMGRVDEG
+1013 GEQNGLMGRVDEG

-1041 SKRPSV
+1041 SKR
-1047 KSSDTNES
+1047 SSARGSES
-1055 SETGDEKKK
+1055 HELAEGGDEKKK
-1064 RDSRKSGFLNLI
+1064 RDSRRSGFLNLI
-1076 KSRSKSERPQTV
+1076 KSRSKSERPPTI
-1088 LVAEEPASPKGI
+1088 LMTEEPSSPKGA
-1100 VKSPAV
+1100 VRSPAL
-1106 DISKKELKSAEQNG
+1106 DTPRKEPKAAEPSG
-1120 SAERV
+1120 SAERP
-1125 EELKTPDSLEETQ
+1125 EDAKTPDSLEESPGEEGR
-1138 PEDATKPEK
+1138 PEGRLER
-1147 SDNKG
+1147 SDSRS

-1172 MKAKQEKRAAS
+1172 MKAKQEKRAAC
-1183 AQKKFGNDVVS
+1183 AQKKLGNEAVS
-1194 RDSYDTTAS
+1194 QDSPGSPALSST
-1203 AERQDG
+1203 ERLDG
-1209 NSSVPKLQQTLPE
+1209 GGAVPKLPPGLPE
-1222 NRFALSKGDSIVA
+1222 NRFGLGTPERSSKA
-1235 PAEKN
+1235 
-1240 IKMEPKAEASAKA
+1240 EPKVEVGSRS
-1253 RSSSNTPTSPK
+1253 RSSSSNPTSPK
-1264 PPLQSAKPSL
+1264 PLLQSPKPSL
-1274 TGRPTVPQKP
+1274 AARPSIPQKP
-1284 RSASRTEDLPESP
+1284 RAASRPEDAPDSP
-1297 SGPGSPKVA
+1297 SGPSSPKVA
-1306 LLPPVLKKITSDK
+1306 LLPPALKKVPVDK
-1319 EKDGQSSPQ
+1319 DRDSQNSPQ
-1328 PTIRSLSQEEQTGD
+1328 PSPRVFSQEV
-1342 YNKRDT
+1342 
-1348 DLDCEKP
+1348 
-1355 ASGGKRISRQYS
+1355 SRRSWGQ
-1367 TSAEEEVNEH
+1367 
-1377 GHRKSQATTA
+1377 QA
-1387 AKRSPGHQPH
+1387 Q
-1397 EYQELKQRS
+1397 EYQEQKQQRPS
-1406 LNKDSH
+1406 SKDGP

-1421 EEADKDFIFV
+1421 EEAEKEFIFV